1 MAVIF
6 SNFNFSFF
14 DIKEG
19 KYIMKIS
26 YKGIGSDLKNI
37 LFKEFEKNE
46 NTLFVFENSASFFEI
61 KREFLQNEEMQQKLG
76 IFQNFKMMNSYD
88 FYENV
93 FVTDK
98 IVVKEEK
105 QVVLF
110 YNALTEKL
118 KKDMKVNNYYDI
130 IDVAYNYYNLF
141 AELQE
146 YKIDLEKIE
155 LEKWQVETFGTL
167 IEIDNEIKKCV
178 QQKGLILPYMLRNVE
193 NISDNFLKKFS
204 KICFVNKVKITP
216 FEKELIEDI
225 ENRGI
230 SVENILQLSENDF
243 NEEKLKINDSFSIPD
258 KNEFWEKFGTNIE
271 IFEYE
276 NKFSQLLGLVKKLD
290 EIEILNN
297 KTKNEIKEN
306 YDNKKEIKL
315 KNDKYFQ
322 NKKITADTK
331 IIQNMKNIN
340 RKKIEDLKK
349 DENHVNYK
357 IYDLQ
362 DNGEDGKKDYQLLR
376 QEKISFNLEL
386 TMQKTKIYKILELIC
401 NILENVKI
409 IGKKLE
415 NDDFNSEIEKNN
427 NNVKHIQNE
436 DLKLSDNK
444 MEENFENVKFIKN
457 YGQSLKI
464 RMKDLYAAFKSN
476 DFLKIFGLKKSYDFF
491 MEIVGQDYKYISRD
505 EIFRIAE
512 KLNSR
517 IAGTADFEIAGL
529 INFIDEIEMIF
540 EYQTLEEYGNYLEM
554 IFDRS
559 GEIDKDVRD
568 KYFEALSE
576 MVVLEDFS
584 FDNLWKG
591 FFNENGI
598 SASLLKLFLKYLDK
612 KAISL
617 NLEESDEQDSENIS
631 RYSINSFSAISETQK
646 ENLIFLNIQ
655 DTFPKININNYLFTK
670 IQRAKMGLPVSDD
683 EKQIEI
689 FKFYQNILGAKNVY
703 LSYVKNLDENIDSA
717 GVVEEIKLK
726 YGIEAQKNKIDENDE
741 LNFIKKYFLENVE
754 KSWESREI
762 GKFIPTKL
770 KKDLDKIKAE
780 KVSLGYY
787 SFEEMQN
794 FEYGY
799 YLKKMI
805 GNTEIEK
812 IEDKVDNLMFGNI
825 IHGLYERI
833 VMENKKLLE
842 QKKFVI
848 NKEEIK
854 ETLKNILNSLEYKI
868 PKEYLE
874 FYKKVS
880 FEEIVKSVEKILQKL
895 MKTLENEE
903 EIEIY
908 SEERIKLKSEK
919 EIYENIFINGMIDLH
934 IKLKNKEI
942 LYDYKSGILK
952 NKKGEEKKEK
962 VVNAFKQ
969 LDYYSVMLPE
979 KNGQEIERFVVDV
992 WDGDIIG
999 DSREK
1004 DEDFLNEKNI
1014 REVVKKYYETD
1025 YYDIGDAK
1033 DVQNYI
1039 YQTFKDVCRRED
1051 ELNGESE

>member
-1 MAVIF
+1 
-6 SNFNFSFF
+6 
-14 DIKEG
+14 
-19 KYIMKIS
+19 MKIS

-61 KREFLQNEEMQQKLG
+61 KREFSQNEEMQQKLG

-118 KKDMKVNNYYDI
+118 KKDMKVSNYYDI

-167 IEIDNEIKKCV
+167 VEIDNEMKKVV

-193 NISDNFLKKFS
+193 NISDNFLNKFS

-216 FEKELIEDI
+216 FEKDLIGEI

-230 SVENILQLSENDF
+230 NVENILQLSKNDF
-243 NEEKLKINDSFSIPD
+243 NEEKLKIKDSFSLPE
-258 KNEFWEKFGTNIE
+258 KNEFLEKFETNIE
-271 IFEYE
+271 IFQYE
-276 NKFSQLLGLVKKLD
+276 NKFSQVLGIVKKLD
-290 EIEILNN
+290 ESE
-297 KTKNEIKEN
+297 NEE
-306 YDNKKEIKL
+306 
-315 KNDKYFQ
+315 
-322 NKKITADTK
+322 
-331 IIQNMKNIN
+331 
-340 RKKIEDLKK
+340 KIE
-349 DENHVNYK
+349 NRVNYK

-376 QEKISFNLEL
+376 QEKISSNLEL
-386 TMQKTKIYKILELIC
+386 TMKKTKIYKILELIC

-409 IGKKLE
+409 VEKKLE
-415 NDDFNSEIEKNN
+415 DNEKFENIEKKDEKNFG
-427 NNVKHIQNE
+427 H
-436 DLKLSDNK
+436 DLR
-444 MEENFENVKFIKN
+444 
-457 YGQSLKI
+457 I
-464 RMKDLYAAFKSN
+464 RMKDLYSGFKSD
-476 DFLKIFGLKKSYDFF
+476 DFLRIFGLKKSYDFF
-491 MEIVGQDYKYISRD
+491 MEIVEQDYRYISKN
-505 EIFRIAE
+505 EIFRILE
-512 KLNSR
+512 NQNGKFSR
-517 IAGTADFEIAGL
+517 NPKDVEAAGI
-529 INFIDEIEMIF
+529 INFIDEIEKIF
-540 EYQTLEEYGNYLEM
+540 EYQTLGEYENYLEK
-554 IFDRS
+554 IFERS
-559 GEIDKDVRD
+559 GEVDKNVRD

-617 NLEESDEQDSENIS
+617 NLEETDEQDSENIS

-717 GVVEEIKLK
+717 GAVEEIKLK
-726 YGIEAQKNKIDENDE
+726 YAIEAQKNKIDENDE

-754 KSWESREI
+754 KSWESRQI
-762 GKFIPTKL
+762 GKFIPSKL
-770 KKDLDKIKAE
+770 KKDLDRIKAE

-805 GNTEIEK
+805 GNTEVEK

-825 IHGLYERI
+825 IHGLYEKI
-833 VMENKKLLE
+833 VMENKEVLE
-842 QKKFVI
+842 KGKFVI
-848 NKEEIK
+848 NNEEIRK
-854 ETLKNILNSLEYKI
+854 TLKSILNSFEYKI

-880 FEEIVKSVEKILQKL
+880 FEEIVKSVEKILQKV

-992 WDGDIIG
+992 WNGDIIG
-999 DSREK
+999 DTREK
-1004 DEDFLNEKNI
+1004 EEEFLSEKNI

-1025 YYDIGDAK
+1025 CYDIGDVK
-1033 DVQNYI
+1033 DVQNYT

-1051 ELNGESE
+1051 ELNDENK

>member
-1 MAVIF
+1 
-6 SNFNFSFF
+6 
-14 DIKEG
+14 
-19 KYIMKIS
+19 MKIS

-37 LFKEFEKNE
+37 LFEEFEKNE

-61 KREFLQNEEMQQKLG
+61 KREFLQNEEIQQELG
-76 IFQNFKMMNSYD
+76 IFQNFKMMKSYD

-118 KKDMKVNNYYDI
+118 KRDMKVNNYYDI

-167 IEIDNEIKKCV
+167 VEIDNEMKKVV

-216 FEKELIEDI
+216 FEKDLIGEI

-230 SVENILQLSENDF
+230 NVENILQLSKNDF
-243 NEEKLKINDSFSIPD
+243 NEEKLKIKDSFSLPE
-258 KNEFWEKFGTNIE
+258 KNEFFEKFGANIE

-276 NKFSQLLGLVKKLD
+276 NKFSQVLGLVKKLD
-290 EIEILNN
+290 ES
-297 KTKNEIKEN
+297 EN
-306 YDNKKEIKL
+306 DE
-315 KNDKYFQ
+315 
-322 NKKITADTK
+322 
-331 IIQNMKNIN
+331 
-340 RKKIEDLKK
+340 KIE
-349 DENHVNYK
+349 NRVNYK

-376 QEKISFNLEL
+376 QEKISSNLEL
-386 TMQKTKIYKILELIC
+386 TMKKTKIYKILELIC

-409 IGKKLE
+409 VEKKLE
-415 NDDFNSEIEKNN
+415 DNEKFENIEKKDEKNFG
-427 NNVKHIQNE
+427 H
-436 DLKLSDNK
+436 DLR
-444 MEENFENVKFIKN
+444 
-457 YGQSLKI
+457 I
-464 RMKDLYAAFKSN
+464 RMKDLYSGFKSD
-476 DFLKIFGLKKSYDFF
+476 DFLRIFGLKKSYDFF
-491 MEIVGQDYKYISRD
+491 MEIVEQDYRYMSKN
-505 EIFRIAE
+505 EIFRILE
-512 KLNSR
+512 NQNGKFSR
-517 IAGTADFEIAGL
+517 NPKDIEAAGI
-529 INFIDEIEMIF
+529 INFIDEIEKIF
-540 EYQTLEEYGNYLEM
+540 EYQTLGEYENYLEN
-554 IFDRS
+554 IFERS
-559 GEIDKDVRD
+559 GELDKNVRD

-591 FFNENGI
+591 FFNENAI
-598 SASLLKLFLKYLDK
+598 STSLLKLFLKYLDK

-617 NLEESDEQDSENIS
+617 NLEETDEQDSENVS

-726 YGIEAQKNKIDENDE
+726 YAIEAQKNKIDENDE

-754 KSWESREI
+754 KSWESRQI
-762 GKFIPTKL
+762 GKFIPSKL

-780 KVSLGYY
+780 RVSLGYY

-805 GNTEIEK
+805 GNTEVEK

-825 IHGLYERI
+825 IHGLYEKI
-833 VMENKKLLE
+833 VMENKEVLE
-842 QKKFVI
+842 KGKFVI
-848 NKEEIK
+848 NNEEIRK
-854 ETLKNILNSLEYKI
+854 TLKSILNSFEYKI

-880 FEEIVKSVEKILQKL
+880 FEEIVKSVEKILQKV

-919 EIYENIFINGMIDLH
+919 KIYENIFINGMIDLH

-979 KNGQEIERFVVDV
+979 KNVQEIERFVVDV

-999 DSREK
+999 DTREK
-1004 DEDFLNEKNI
+1004 EEEFLSEKNI

-1025 YYDIGDAK
+1025 CYDIGDVK
-1033 DVQNYI
+1033 DVQNYT

-1051 ELNGESE
+1051 ELNDENK

>member
-1 MAVIF
+1 
-6 SNFNFSFF
+6 
-14 DIKEG
+14 
-19 KYIMKIS
+19 MKIS

-46 NTLFVFENSASFFEI
+46 DTLFVFENSASFFEI
-61 KREFLQNEEMQQKLG
+61 KREFLQDEEMQQKLG

-141 AELQE
+141 VELQE

-167 IEIDNEIKKCV
+167 LEIDNKMKKVV

-193 NISDNFLKKFS
+193 NISNNFLNKFS

-216 FEKELIEDI
+216 FEKELIGKI

-230 SVENILQLSENDF
+230 AVENILQLSENDF
-243 NEEKLKINDSFSIPD
+243 NEEKLKIKDSFSLPE
-258 KNEFWEKFGTNIE
+258 KNEFLEKFGTNIQ

-276 NKFSQLLGLVKKLD
+276 NKFSQVLGIVKKLD
-290 EIEILNN
+290 ESE
-297 KTKNEIKEN
+297 NEE
-306 YDNKKEIKL
+306 
-315 KNDKYFQ
+315 
-322 NKKITADTK
+322 
-331 IIQNMKNIN
+331 
-340 RKKIEDLKK
+340 KIE
-349 DENHVNYK
+349 NRVNYK

-376 QEKISFNLEL
+376 QEKISSNLEL
-386 TMQKTKIYKILELIC
+386 TMKKTKIYKILELIC

-409 IGKKLE
+409 VEKKLE
-415 NDDFNSEIEKNN
+415 DNEKFENIEKKDEKNFG
-427 NNVKHIQNE
+427 H
-436 DLKLSDNK
+436 DLR
-444 MEENFENVKFIKN
+444 
-457 YGQSLKI
+457 I
-464 RMKDLYAAFKSN
+464 RMKDLYSGFKSD
-476 DFLKIFGLKKSYDFF
+476 DFLRIFGLKKSYDFF
-491 MEIVGQDYKYISRD
+491 MEIVEQDYRYISKN
-505 EIFRIAE
+505 EIFRILE
-512 KLNSR
+512 NQNGKFSR
-517 IAGTADFEIAGL
+517 NPKDVEAAGI
-529 INFIDEIEMIF
+529 INFIDEIEKIF
-540 EYQTLEEYGNYLEM
+540 EYQTLGEYENYLEK
-554 IFDRS
+554 IFERS
-559 GEIDKDVRD
+559 GELDKNVRD

-617 NLEESDEQDSENIS
+617 NLEETDEQDSENIS

-726 YGIEAQKNKIDENDE
+726 YAIEAQKNKIDENDE

-754 KSWESREI
+754 KSWESRQI
-762 GKFIPTKL
+762 GKFIPSKL
-770 KKDLDKIKAE
+770 KKDLDRIKAE

-805 GNTEIEK
+805 GNTEVEK

-825 IHGLYERI
+825 IHGLYEKI
-833 VMENKKLLE
+833 VMENKEVLE
-842 QKKFVI
+842 KGKFVI
-848 NKEEIK
+848 NNEEIK
-854 ETLKNILNSLEYKI
+854 KTLKSILNSFEYKI

-880 FEEIVKSVEKILQKL
+880 FEEIVKSVEKILTKL

-979 KNGQEIERFVVDV
+979 KNVQEIERFVVDV
-992 WDGDIIG
+992 WNGDIIG
-999 DSREK
+999 DTREK
-1004 DEDFLNEKNI
+1004 EEEFLSEKNI

-1025 YYDIGDAK
+1025 CYDIGDVK
-1033 DVQNYI
+1033 DVQNYT

-1051 ELNGESE
+1051 ELNDENK

>member
-1 MAVIF
+1 
-6 SNFNFSFF
+6 
-14 DIKEG
+14 
-19 KYIMKIS
+19 MKIS

-46 NTLFVFENSASFFEI
+46 DTLFVFENSASFFEI
-61 KREFLQNEEMQQKLG
+61 KREFLQNEEIQQKLG

-155 LEKWQVETFGTL
+155 LEKWQVETFRTL
-167 IEIDNEIKKCV
+167 VEIDNEMKKVV

-193 NISDNFLKKFS
+193 NISDNFLNKFS

-216 FEKELIEDI
+216 FEKELIGEI

-230 SVENILQLSENDF
+230 AVENILQLSENDF
-243 NEEKLKINDSFSIPD
+243 NEEKLKIKDSFSLPE
-258 KNEFWEKFGTNIE
+258 KNEFLEKFGTNIQ

-276 NKFSQLLGLVKKLD
+276 NKFSQVLGIVKKLD
-290 EIEILNN
+290 ESE
-297 KTKNEIKEN
+297 NEE
-306 YDNKKEIKL
+306 
-315 KNDKYFQ
+315 
-322 NKKITADTK
+322 
-331 IIQNMKNIN
+331 
-340 RKKIEDLKK
+340 KIE
-349 DENHVNYK
+349 NRVNYK

-376 QEKISFNLEL
+376 QEKISSNLEL
-386 TMQKTKIYKILELIC
+386 TMKKTKIYKILELIC

-409 IGKKLE
+409 VEKKLE
-415 NDDFNSEIEKNN
+415 DNEKFENIEKKDEKNFG
-427 NNVKHIQNE
+427 H
-436 DLKLSDNK
+436 DLR
-444 MEENFENVKFIKN
+444 
-457 YGQSLKI
+457 I
-464 RMKDLYAAFKSN
+464 RMKDLYSGFKSD
-476 DFLKIFGLKKSYDFF
+476 DFLRIFGLKKSYDFF
-491 MEIVGQDYKYISRD
+491 MEIVEQDYRYISKN
-505 EIFRIAE
+505 EIFRILE
-512 KLNSR
+512 NQNGKFSR
-517 IAGTADFEIAGL
+517 NPKDVEAAGI
-529 INFIDEIEMIF
+529 INFIDEIEKIF
-540 EYQTLEEYGNYLEM
+540 EYQTLGEYENYLEK
-554 IFDRS
+554 IFERS
-559 GEIDKDVRD
+559 GELDKNVRD

-617 NLEESDEQDSENIS
+617 NLEETDEQDSENIS

-717 GVVEEIKLK
+717 GAVEEIKLK
-726 YGIEAQKNKIDENDE
+726 YAIEAQKNKIDENDE

-754 KSWESREI
+754 KSWESRQI
-762 GKFIPTKL
+762 GKFIPSKL
-770 KKDLDKIKAE
+770 KKDLDRIKAE

-805 GNTEIEK
+805 GNTEVEK

-825 IHGLYERI
+825 IHGLYEKI
-833 VMENKKLLE
+833 VMENKEVLE
-842 QKKFVI
+842 KGKFVI
-848 NKEEIK
+848 NNEEIK
-854 ETLKNILNSLEYKI
+854 KTLKSILNSFEYKI

-880 FEEIVKSVEKILQKL
+880 FEEIVKSVEKILTKL

-969 LDYYSVMLPE
+969 LDYYSVMLSE
-979 KNGQEIERFVVDV
+979 KKVQEIERFVVDV
-992 WDGDIIG
+992 WNGDIIG
-999 DSREK
+999 DTREK
-1004 DEDFLNEKNI
+1004 EEEFLSEKNI

-1025 YYDIGDAK
+1025 CYDIGDVK
-1033 DVQNYI
+1033 DVQNYT

-1051 ELNGESE
+1051 ELNDENK

>member
-1 MAVIF
+1 
-6 SNFNFSFF
+6 
-14 DIKEG
+14 
-19 KYIMKIS
+19 MKIS

-105 QVVLF
+105 QVVMF

-118 KKDMKVNNYYDI
+118 KKDMKVSNYYDI

-167 IEIDNEIKKCV
+167 VEIDNEMKKVV

-193 NISDNFLKKFS
+193 NISNNFLNKFS

-216 FEKELIEDI
+216 FEKELIGEI

-230 SVENILQLSENDF
+230 NVENILQLSENDF
-243 NEEKLKINDSFSIPD
+243 NEEKLKIKDSFSLPE
-258 KNEFWEKFGTNIE
+258 KNEFLEKFGTNIE

-276 NKFSQLLGLVKKLD
+276 NKFSQVLGLVKKLD
-290 EIEILNN
+290 ES
-297 KTKNEIKEN
+297 EN
-306 YDNKKEIKL
+306 DE
-315 KNDKYFQ
+315 
-322 NKKITADTK
+322 
-331 IIQNMKNIN
+331 
-340 RKKIEDLKK
+340 KIE
-349 DENHVNYK
+349 NRVNYK

-376 QEKISFNLEL
+376 QEKISSNLEL
-386 TMQKTKIYKILELIC
+386 TMKKTKIYKILELIC

-409 IGKKLE
+409 VEKKLE
-415 NDDFNSEIEKNN
+415 DNEKFENIEKKDEKDFGN
-427 NNVKHIQNE
+427 
-436 DLKLSDNK
+436 DLR
-444 MEENFENVKFIKN
+444 
-457 YGQSLKI
+457 I
-464 RMKDLYAAFKSN
+464 RMKDLYSGFKSD
-476 DFLKIFGLKKSYDFF
+476 DFLRIFGLKKSYDFF
-491 MEIVGQDYKYISRD
+491 MEFVEQDYRYMSKN
-505 EIFRIAE
+505 EIFRILE
-512 KLNSR
+512 NQNGKFSR
-517 IAGTADFEIAGL
+517 NLKDVEAAGI
-529 INFIDEIEMIF
+529 INFIDEIEKIF
-540 EYQTLEEYGNYLEM
+540 EYQTLGEYENYLEK
-554 IFDRS
+554 IFERS
-559 GEIDKDVRD
+559 GEMDKNVRD

-617 NLEESDEQDSENIS
+617 NLEETDEQDSENIS

-726 YGIEAQKNKIDENDE
+726 YTIEAQKNKIDENDE

-762 GKFIPTKL
+762 GKFIPSKL

-805 GNTEIEK
+805 GNTEVEK

-825 IHGLYERI
+825 IHGLYEKI
-833 VMENKKLLE
+833 VMENKEMLE
-842 QKKFVI
+842 KGKFVI
-848 NKEEIK
+848 NNEEIRK
-854 ETLKNILNSLEYKI
+854 TLKSILNSFEYKI

-880 FEEIVKSVEKILQKL
+880 FEEIVKSVEKILTKL

-962 VVNAFKQ
+962 IVNAFKQ

-979 KNGQEIERFVVDV
+979 KNVQEIERFVVDV

-999 DSREK
+999 DTREK
-1004 DEDFLNEKNI
+1004 EEEFLSEKNI

-1025 YYDIGDAK
+1025 YYDIGDVR
-1033 DVQNYI
+1033 DVQNYT

-1051 ELNGESE
+1051 ELNDENK

>member
-1 MAVIF
+1 
-6 SNFNFSFF
+6 
-14 DIKEG
+14 
-19 KYIMKIS
+19 MKIS

-105 QVVLF
+105 QVVMF
-110 YNALTEKL
+110 YNALTENL
-118 KKDMKVNNYYDI
+118 KKDMKVSNYYDI

-167 IEIDNEIKKCV
+167 VEIDNEMKKVV

-193 NISDNFLKKFS
+193 NISDNFLNKFS

-216 FEKELIEDI
+216 FEKELIGEI

-230 SVENILQLSENDF
+230 NVENILQLSKNDF
-243 NEEKLKINDSFSIPD
+243 NEEKLKIKDSFSLPE
-258 KNEFWEKFGTNIE
+258 KNEFFEKFATNIE

-276 NKFSQLLGLVKKLD
+276 NKFSQVLGLVKKLD
-290 EIEILNN
+290 ESENDEKI
-297 KTKNEIKEN
+297 KN
-306 YDNKKEIKL
+306 
-315 KNDKYFQ
+315 
-322 NKKITADTK
+322 
-331 IIQNMKNIN
+331 
-340 RKKIEDLKK
+340 R
-349 DENHVNYK
+349 VNYK

-362 DNGEDGKKDYQLLR
+362 ENGEDGKKDYQLLR
-376 QEKISFNLEL
+376 QEKISSNLEL
-386 TMQKTKIYKILELIC
+386 TMKKTKIYKILELIC

-409 IGKKLE
+409 VEKKLE
-415 NDDFNSEIEKNN
+415 DNEKFENIEKKDEKNFG
-427 NNVKHIQNE
+427 H
-436 DLKLSDNK
+436 DLR
-444 MEENFENVKFIKN
+444 
-457 YGQSLKI
+457 I
-464 RMKDLYAAFKSN
+464 RMKDLYSGFKSD
-476 DFLKIFGLKKSYDFF
+476 DFLRIFGLKKSYDFF
-491 MEIVGQDYKYISRD
+491 MEFVEQDYRYMSKN
-505 EIFRIAE
+505 EIFRILE
-512 KLNSR
+512 NQNGKFSR
-517 IAGTADFEIAGL
+517 NLKDVEAAGI
-529 INFIDEIEMIF
+529 INFIDEIEKIF
-540 EYQTLEEYGNYLEM
+540 EYQTLGEYENYLEK
-554 IFDRS
+554 IFERS
-559 GEIDKDVRD
+559 GELDKNVRD

-617 NLEESDEQDSENIS
+617 NLEETDEQDSENVS

-670 IQRAKMGLPVSDD
+670 IQRAKMELPVSDD

-726 YGIEAQKNKIDENDE
+726 YAIEAQKNKIDENDE

-762 GKFIPTKL
+762 GKFIPSKL

-805 GNTEIEK
+805 GNTEVEK

-825 IHGLYERI
+825 IHGLYEKI
-833 VMENKKLLE
+833 VMENKDVLE
-842 QKKFVI
+842 KGKFVI
-848 NKEEIK
+848 NNEEIRK
-854 ETLKNILNSLEYKI
+854 TLKSILNSFEYKI

-880 FEEIVKSVEKILQKL
+880 FEEIVKSVEKILTKL

-903 EIEIY
+903 KIEIY

-962 VVNAFKQ
+962 IVNAFKQ

-979 KNGQEIERFVVDV
+979 KNVQEIERFVVDV
-992 WDGDIIG
+992 WNGDIIG
-999 DSREK
+999 DTREK
-1004 DEDFLNEKNI
+1004 EEEFLSEKNI

-1025 YYDIGDAK
+1025 YYDIGDVR
-1033 DVQNYI
+1033 DVQNYT

-1051 ELNGESE
+1051 ELNEGNK

>member
-1 MAVIF
+1 
-6 SNFNFSFF
+6 
-14 DIKEG
+14 
-19 KYIMKIS
+19 MKIS

-46 NTLFVFENSASFFEI
+46 DTLFVFENSASFFEI
-61 KREFLQNEEMQQKLG
+61 KREFLQNEEIQQKLG

-155 LEKWQVETFGTL
+155 LEKWQVETFRTL
-167 IEIDNEIKKCV
+167 VEIDNEMKKVV

-193 NISDNFLKKFS
+193 NISDNFLNKFS

-216 FEKELIEDI
+216 FEKELIGEI

-230 SVENILQLSENDF
+230 AVENILQLSENDF
-243 NEEKLKINDSFSIPD
+243 NEEKLKIKDSFSLPE
-258 KNEFWEKFGTNIE
+258 KNEFLEKFGTNIQ

-276 NKFSQLLGLVKKLD
+276 NKFSQVLGIVKKLD
-290 EIEILNN
+290 ESE
-297 KTKNEIKEN
+297 NEE
-306 YDNKKEIKL
+306 
-315 KNDKYFQ
+315 
-322 NKKITADTK
+322 
-331 IIQNMKNIN
+331 
-340 RKKIEDLKK
+340 KIE
-349 DENHVNYK
+349 NRVNYK

-376 QEKISFNLEL
+376 QEKISSNLEL
-386 TMQKTKIYKILELIC
+386 TMKKTKIYKILELIC

-409 IGKKLE
+409 VEKKLE
-415 NDDFNSEIEKNN
+415 DNEKFENIEK
-427 NNVKHIQNE
+427 KDE
-436 DLKLSDNK
+436 K
-444 MEENFENVKFIKN
+444 NFGHN
-457 YGQSLKI
+457 LRI
-464 RMKDLYAAFKSN
+464 RMKDLYSGFKSD
-476 DFLKIFGLKKSYDFF
+476 DFLRIFGLKKSYDFF
-491 MEIVGQDYKYISRD
+491 MEIVEQDYRYMSKN
-505 EIFRIAE
+505 EIFRILE
-512 KLNSR
+512 NQNGKFSR
-517 IAGTADFEIAGL
+517 NPKDIEAAGI
-529 INFIDEIEMIF
+529 INFIDEIEKIF
-540 EYQTLEEYGNYLEM
+540 EYETLGEYENYLEK
-554 IFDRS
+554 IFERS
-559 GEIDKDVRD
+559 GELDKNVRD

-617 NLEESDEQDSENIS
+617 NLEETDEQDSENIS

-717 GVVEEIKLK
+717 GAVEEIKLK
-726 YGIEAQKNKIDENDE
+726 YAIEAQKNKIDENDE

-762 GKFIPTKL
+762 GKFIPSKL
-770 KKDLDKIKAE
+770 KKDLDRIKAE

-805 GNTEIEK
+805 GNTEVEK

-825 IHGLYERI
+825 IHGLYEKI
-833 VMENKKLLE
+833 VMENKEVLE
-842 QKKFVI
+842 KGKFVI
-848 NKEEIK
+848 NNEEIRK
-854 ETLKNILNSLEYKI
+854 TLKSILNSFEYKI

-880 FEEIVKSVEKILQKL
+880 FEEIVKSVEKILTKL

-979 KNGQEIERFVVDV
+979 KNVQEIERFVVDV
-992 WDGDIIG
+992 WNGDIIG
-999 DSREK
+999 DTREK
-1004 DEDFLNEKNI
+1004 EEEFLSEKNI

-1025 YYDIGDAK
+1025 CYDIGDVK
-1033 DVQNYI
+1033 DVQNYT

-1051 ELNGESE
+1051 ELNDENK

>member
-1 MAVIF
+1 
-6 SNFNFSFF
+6 
-14 DIKEG
+14 
-19 KYIMKIS
+19 MKIS

-37 LFKEFEKNE
+37 LFEEFEKNE

-61 KREFLQNEEMQQKLG
+61 KREFLQNEEIQQELG
-76 IFQNFKMMNSYD
+76 IFQNFKMMKSYD

-118 KKDMKVNNYYDI
+118 KRDMKVNNYYDI

-167 IEIDNEIKKCV
+167 VEIDNEMKKVV

-216 FEKELIEDI
+216 FEKDLIGEI

-230 SVENILQLSENDF
+230 NVENILQLSKNDF
-243 NEEKLKINDSFSIPD
+243 NEEKLKIKDSFSLPE
-258 KNEFWEKFGTNIE
+258 KNEFFEKFGANIE

-276 NKFSQLLGLVKKLD
+276 NKFSQVLGLVKKLD
-290 EIEILNN
+290 ES
-297 KTKNEIKEN
+297 EN
-306 YDNKKEIKL
+306 DE
-315 KNDKYFQ
+315 
-322 NKKITADTK
+322 
-331 IIQNMKNIN
+331 
-340 RKKIEDLKK
+340 KIE
-349 DENHVNYK
+349 NRVNYK

-376 QEKISFNLEL
+376 QEKISSNLEL
-386 TMQKTKIYKILELIC
+386 TMKKTKIYKILELIC
-401 NILENVKI
+401 NILENIKI
-409 IGKKLE
+409 VEKKLE
-415 NDDFNSEIEKNN
+415 NNEKFENIEKKDEKNFG
-427 NNVKHIQNE
+427 H
-436 DLKLSDNK
+436 DLR
-444 MEENFENVKFIKN
+444 
-457 YGQSLKI
+457 I
-464 RMKDLYAAFKSN
+464 RMKDLYSGFKSD
-476 DFLKIFGLKKSYDFF
+476 DFLRIFGLKKSYDFF
-491 MEIVGQDYKYISRD
+491 MEIVEQDYRYMSKN
-505 EIFRIAE
+505 EIFRILE
-512 KLNSR
+512 NQNGKFSR
-517 IAGTADFEIAGL
+517 NPKDVEAAGI
-529 INFIDEIEMIF
+529 INFIDEIEKIF
-540 EYQTLEEYGNYLEM
+540 EYQTLGEYENYLEK
-554 IFDRS
+554 IFERS
-559 GEIDKDVRD
+559 GELDKNVRD

-591 FFNENGI
+591 FFNENAI
-598 SASLLKLFLKYLDK
+598 STSLLKLFLKYLDK

-617 NLEESDEQDSENIS
+617 NLEETDEQDSENVS

-726 YGIEAQKNKIDENDE
+726 YAIEAQKNKIDENDE

-754 KSWESREI
+754 KSWESRQI
-762 GKFIPTKL
+762 GKFIPSKL

-780 KVSLGYY
+780 RVSLGYY

-805 GNTEIEK
+805 GNTEVEK

-825 IHGLYERI
+825 IHGLYEKI
-833 VMENKKLLE
+833 VMENKEVLE
-842 QKKFVI
+842 KGKFVI
-848 NKEEIK
+848 NNEEIRK
-854 ETLKNILNSLEYKI
+854 TLKSILNSFEYKI

-880 FEEIVKSVEKILQKL
+880 FEEIVKSVEKILQKV

-919 EIYENIFINGMIDLH
+919 KIYENIFINGMIDLH

-952 NKKGEEKKEK
+952 NKKGDEKKEK

-979 KNGQEIERFVVDV
+979 KNVQEIERFVVDV
-992 WDGDIIG
+992 WNGDIIG
-999 DSREK
+999 DTREK
-1004 DEDFLNEKNI
+1004 EEEFLSEKNI

-1025 YYDIGDAK
+1025 CYDIGDVK
-1033 DVQNYI
+1033 DVQNYT

-1051 ELNGESE
+1051 ELNDENK

>member
-1 MAVIF
+1 
-6 SNFNFSFF
+6 
-14 DIKEG
+14 
-19 KYIMKIS
+19 MKIS

-46 NTLFVFENSASFFEI
+46 NTLFVFENMASFFEI

-110 YNALTEKL
+110 YNALSEKL

-141 AELQE
+141 AELHE

-167 IEIDNEIKKCV
+167 VEIDNEMKKVV

-193 NISDNFLKKFS
+193 NISDNFLNKFS

-216 FEKELIEDI
+216 FEKELIGEI

-230 SVENILQLSENDF
+230 NVENILQLSKNDF
-243 NEEKLKINDSFSIPD
+243 NEEKLKIKDSFSLPE
-258 KNEFWEKFGTNIE
+258 KNEFFEKFATNIE

-276 NKFSQLLGLVKKLD
+276 NKFSQVLGLVKKLD
-290 EIEILNN
+290 ES
-297 KTKNEIKEN
+297 EN
-306 YDNKKEIKL
+306 DE
-315 KNDKYFQ
+315 
-322 NKKITADTK
+322 
-331 IIQNMKNIN
+331 
-340 RKKIEDLKK
+340 KIE
-349 DENHVNYK
+349 NRVNYK

-376 QEKISFNLEL
+376 QEKISSNLEL
-386 TMQKTKIYKILELIC
+386 TMKKTKIYKILELIC

-409 IGKKLE
+409 VEKKLE
-415 NDDFNSEIEKNN
+415 NNEKFENIEKKDEKNFGN
-427 NNVKHIQNE
+427 
-436 DLKLSDNK
+436 DLR
-444 MEENFENVKFIKN
+444 
-457 YGQSLKI
+457 I
-464 RMKDLYAAFKSN
+464 RMKDLYSGFKSD
-476 DFLKIFGLKKSYDFF
+476 DFLRIFGLKKSYDFF
-491 MEIVGQDYKYISRD
+491 MEFVEQDYRYMSKN
-505 EIFRIAE
+505 EIFRILE
-512 KLNSR
+512 NQNGKFSR
-517 IAGTADFEIAGL
+517 NPKDVEATGI
-529 INFIDEIEMIF
+529 INFIDEIEKIF
-540 EYQTLEEYGNYLEM
+540 EYQTLGEYENYLEK
-554 IFDRS
+554 IFERS
-559 GEIDKDVRD
+559 GEMDKNVRD

-617 NLEESDEQDSENIS
+617 NLEETDEQDSENVS

-689 FKFYQNILGAKNVY
+689 FKFYQNILGSKNVY

-726 YGIEAQKNKIDENDE
+726 YAIEAQKNKIDENDE

-762 GKFIPTKL
+762 GKFIPSKL

-805 GNTEIEK
+805 GNTEVEK

-825 IHGLYERI
+825 IHGLYEKI
-833 VMENKKLLE
+833 VMENKEMLE
-842 QKKFVI
+842 KGKFVI
-848 NKEEIK
+848 NNEEIRK
-854 ETLKNILNSLEYKI
+854 TLKSILNLFEYKI

-880 FEEIVKSVEKILQKL
+880 FEEIVKSVEKILTKL

-962 VVNAFKQ
+962 IVNAFKQ

-979 KNGQEIERFVVDV
+979 KNVQEIERFVVDV
-992 WDGDIIG
+992 WNGDIIG
-999 DSREK
+999 DTREK
-1004 DEDFLNEKNI
+1004 EEEFLSEKNI

-1025 YYDIGDAK
+1025 YYDIGDVR
-1033 DVQNYI
+1033 DVQNYT

-1051 ELNGESE
+1051 ELNDENK

>member
-1 MAVIF
+1 
-6 SNFNFSFF
+6 
-14 DIKEG
+14 
-19 KYIMKIS
+19 MKIS

-46 NTLFVFENSASFFEI
+46 DTLFVFENSASFFEI
-61 KREFLQNEEMQQKLG
+61 KREFLQNEEIQQKLG

-155 LEKWQVETFGTL
+155 LEKWQVETFRTL
-167 IEIDNEIKKCV
+167 VEIDNEMKKVV

-193 NISDNFLKKFS
+193 NISNNFLNKFS

-216 FEKELIEDI
+216 FEKELIGKI

-230 SVENILQLSENDF
+230 NVENILQLSENDF
-243 NEEKLKINDSFSIPD
+243 NEEKLKIKDNFSLPE
-258 KNEFWEKFGTNIE
+258 KNEFLEKFGTNIK
-271 IFEYE
+271 IFQYE
-276 NKFSQLLGLVKKLD
+276 NKFSQVLGIVKKLD
-290 EIEILNN
+290 ESE
-297 KTKNEIKEN
+297 NEE
-306 YDNKKEIKL
+306 
-315 KNDKYFQ
+315 
-322 NKKITADTK
+322 
-331 IIQNMKNIN
+331 
-340 RKKIEDLKK
+340 KIE
-349 DENHVNYK
+349 NRVNYK

-376 QEKISFNLEL
+376 QEKISSNLEL
-386 TMQKTKIYKILELIC
+386 TLKKTKIYKILELIC

-409 IGKKLE
+409 VEKKLE
-415 NDDFNSEIEKNN
+415 NNEKFENIEKKDEKNFG
-427 NNVKHIQNE
+427 H
-436 DLKLSDNK
+436 DLR
-444 MEENFENVKFIKN
+444 
-457 YGQSLKI
+457 I
-464 RMKDLYAAFKSN
+464 RMKDLYSGFKSD
-476 DFLKIFGLKKSYDFF
+476 DFLRIFGLKKSYDFF
-491 MEIVGQDYKYISRD
+491 IEIVEQDYRYMSKN
-505 EIFRIAE
+505 EIFRILENQNGKFYRNPKDVEA
-512 KLNSR
+512 
-517 IAGTADFEIAGL
+517 AGI
-529 INFIDEIEMIF
+529 INFIDEIEKIF
-540 EYQTLEEYGNYLEM
+540 EYQTLGEYENYLEK
-554 IFDRS
+554 IFERS
-559 GEIDKDVRD
+559 GEVDKNVRD

-617 NLEESDEQDSENIS
+617 NLEETDEQDSENIS

-717 GVVEEIKLK
+717 GAVEEIKLK
-726 YGIEAQKNKIDENDE
+726 YAIEAQKNKIDENDE

-754 KSWESREI
+754 KSWESRQI
-762 GKFIPTKL
+762 GKFIPSKL
-770 KKDLDKIKAE
+770 KKDLDRIKAE

-805 GNTEIEK
+805 GNTEVEK

-825 IHGLYERI
+825 IHGLYEKI
-833 VMENKKLLE
+833 VMENKEVLE
-842 QKKFVI
+842 KGKFVI
-848 NKEEIK
+848 NNEEIRK
-854 ETLKNILNSLEYKI
+854 TLKSILNSFEYKI

-880 FEEIVKSVEKILQKL
+880 FEEIVKSVEKILTKL
-895 MKTLENEE
+895 IKTLENEE

-908 SEERIKLKSEK
+908 SEERIKLRSEK

-979 KNGQEIERFVVDV
+979 KNVQEIERFVVDV
-992 WDGDIIG
+992 WNGDIIG
-999 DSREK
+999 DTREK
-1004 DEDFLNEKNI
+1004 EEEFLSEKNI
-1014 REVVKKYYETD
+1014 REVVKKYYETNC
-1025 YYDIGDAK
+1025 YDIGDVK
-1033 DVQNYI
+1033 DVQNYT

-1051 ELNGESE
+1051 ELNDENK

>member
-1 MAVIF
+1 MI
-6 SNFNFSFF
+6 NE
-14 DIKEG
+14 IKFKNKKNLQFKER
-19 KYIMKIS
+19 KNIMKIS

-46 NTLFVFENSASFFEI
+46 DTLFVFENSASFFEI
-61 KREFLQNEEMQQKLG
+61 KREFLQNEEIQQKLG

-167 IEIDNEIKKCV
+167 VEIDNEMKKVV

-193 NISDNFLKKFS
+193 NISNNFLNKFS

-216 FEKELIEDI
+216 FEKELIGKI

-230 SVENILQLSENDF
+230 AVENILQLSENDF
-243 NEEKLKINDSFSIPD
+243 NEEKLKIKDSFSLPE
-258 KNEFWEKFGTNIE
+258 KNEFLEKFGTNIQ

-276 NKFSQLLGLVKKLD
+276 NKFSQVLGIVKKLD
-290 EIEILNN
+290 ESE
-297 KTKNEIKEN
+297 NEE
-306 YDNKKEIKL
+306 
-315 KNDKYFQ
+315 
-322 NKKITADTK
+322 
-331 IIQNMKNIN
+331 
-340 RKKIEDLKK
+340 KIE
-349 DENHVNYK
+349 NRVNYK

-376 QEKISFNLEL
+376 QEKISSNLEL
-386 TMQKTKIYKILELIC
+386 TMKKTKIYKILELIC

-409 IGKKLE
+409 VEKKLE
-415 NDDFNSEIEKNN
+415 DNEKFENIEKKDEKNFG
-427 NNVKHIQNE
+427 H
-436 DLKLSDNK
+436 DLR
-444 MEENFENVKFIKN
+444 
-457 YGQSLKI
+457 I
-464 RMKDLYAAFKSN
+464 RMKDLYSGFKSD
-476 DFLKIFGLKKSYDFF
+476 DFLRIFGLKKSYDFF
-491 MEIVGQDYKYISRD
+491 MEIVEQDYRYISKN
-505 EIFRIAE
+505 EIFRILE
-512 KLNSR
+512 NQNGKFSR
-517 IAGTADFEIAGL
+517 NPKDVEAAGI
-529 INFIDEIEMIF
+529 INFIDEIEKIF
-540 EYQTLEEYGNYLEM
+540 EYQTLGEYENYLEK
-554 IFDRS
+554 IFERS
-559 GEIDKDVRD
+559 GELDKNVRD

-617 NLEESDEQDSENIS
+617 NLEETDEQDSENIS

-726 YGIEAQKNKIDENDE
+726 YAIEAQKNKIDENDE

-754 KSWESREI
+754 KSWESRQI
-762 GKFIPTKL
+762 GKFIPSKL
-770 KKDLDKIKAE
+770 KKDLDRIKAE

-805 GNTEIEK
+805 GNTEVEK

-825 IHGLYERI
+825 IHGLYEKI
-833 VMENKKLLE
+833 VMENKEVLE
-842 QKKFVI
+842 KGKFVI
-848 NKEEIK
+848 NNEEIRK
-854 ETLKNILNSLEYKI
+854 TLKSILNSFEYKI

-880 FEEIVKSVEKILQKL
+880 FEEIVKSVEKILTKL

-962 VVNAFKQ
+962 IVNAFKQ

-979 KNGQEIERFVVDV
+979 KNVQEIERFVVDV

-999 DSREK
+999 DTREK
-1004 DEDFLNEKNI
+1004 EEEFLSEKNI

-1025 YYDIGDAK
+1025 YYDVGDVK
-1033 DVQNYI
+1033 DVQNYT

-1051 ELNGESE
+1051 ELNDENK

>member
-1 MAVIF
+1 
-6 SNFNFSFF
+6 
-14 DIKEG
+14 
-19 KYIMKIS
+19 MKIS

-37 LFKEFEKNE
+37 LFEEFEKNE
-46 NTLFVFENSASFFEI
+46 KTLFVFENSASFFEI
-61 KREFLQNEEMQQKLG
+61 KREFLQNEEIQQKLG

-118 KKDMKVNNYYDI
+118 KKDMKVNSYYDI

-167 IEIDNEIKKCV
+167 IEIDNEMKKVV

-230 SVENILQLSENDF
+230 SIENILQLSENDF

-258 KNEFWEKFGTNIE
+258 KNEFWENFGTNIE

-290 EIEILNN
+290 EIENVNN
-297 KTKNEIKEN
+297 ETKNEIKEN
-306 YDNKKEIKL
+306 
-315 KNDKYFQ
+315 
-322 NKKITADTK
+322 
-331 IIQNMKNIN
+331 
-340 RKKIEDLKK
+340 K

-376 QEKISFNLEL
+376 QEKISSNLEL

-415 NDDFNSEIEKNN
+415 NDDFDSEIEKNN
-427 NNVKHIQNE
+427 NVEHIQNE
-436 DLKLSDNK
+436 DLKLSDSK
-444 MEENFENVKFIKN
+444 MEENFENVKFMKN

-464 RMKDLYAAFKSN
+464 RMKDLYAAFKSD

-517 IAGTADFEIAGL
+517 IAGTADSEIAEL

-559 GEIDKDVRD
+559 EEIDKDVRD

-617 NLEESDEQDSENIS
+617 NLEESDEQNSENVS
-631 RYSINSFSAISETQK
+631 RHSINSFSTISETRK

-726 YGIEAQKNKIDENDE
+726 YGIETQKNKIDENDE
-741 LNFIKKYFLENVE
+741 LNFIKKYFLENVG

-762 GKFIPTKL
+762 GKFIPSKL
-770 KKDLDKIKAE
+770 KKDLGKIKAE

-805 GNTEIEK
+805 GNTEVEK

-825 IHGLYERI
+825 IHGLYEKI
-833 VMENKKLLE
+833 VMENKELLE
-842 QKKFVI
+842 QGKFVI
-848 NKEEIK
+848 NNEEIRK
-854 ETLKNILNSLEYKI
+854 TLKSILNSFEYKI

-992 WDGDIIG
+992 WDGNIIG
-999 DSREK
+999 DTREK
-1004 DEDFLNEKNI
+1004 DEDFLNEEDI

-1025 YYDIGDAK
+1025 YYDIGDVR
-1033 DVQNYI
+1033 DVQNYT
-1039 YQTFKDVCRRED
+1039 YQIFKDVCRRED
-1051 ELNGESE
+1051 ELNGENK

>member
-1 MAVIF
+1 MEILTVIF
-6 SNFNFSFF
+6 FRNFLKKCYNSKKF
-14 DIKEG
+14 IKNLQFKE
-19 KYIMKIS
+19 KDVMKIS

-37 LFKEFEKNE
+37 LFEEFRKNE
-46 NTLFVFENSASFFEI
+46 NTLFVFENSASFFEM
-61 KREFLQNEEMQQKLG
+61 KREFLQNEEIQQDLG
-76 IFQNFKMMNSYD
+76 IFQNFRLINSYD

-110 YNALTEKL
+110 YNSLDEKL
-118 KKDMKVNNYYDI
+118 KKRLEVSSYYDI
-130 IDVAYNYYNLF
+130 IDIAYNYYNLF

-146 YKIDLEKIE
+146 YKIDLENIE
-155 LEKWQVETFGTL
+155 LENWQKNLFETLKMVDEKVKET
-167 IEIDNEIKKCV
+167 C
-178 QQKGLILPYMLRNVE
+178 QMKGLILPYMLRNVE
-193 NISDNFLKKFS
+193 NVSDNFLRKHK

-216 FEKELIEDI
+216 FEKELIKNI
-225 ENRGI
+225 ENRKI
-230 SVENILQLSENDF
+230 VVENILQLNKNDF
-243 NEEKLKINDSFSIPD
+243 NEEKLKIKDSFLIPD
-258 KNEFWEKFGTNIE
+258 KNEFLKKFGTNIE

-276 NKFSQLLGLVKKLD
+276 NKFLQLLGFVEKLD
-290 EIEILNN
+290 EIENL
-297 KTKNEIKEN
+297 KKNE
-306 YDNKKEIKL
+306 
-315 KNDKYFQ
+315 
-322 NKKITADTK
+322 
-331 IIQNMKNIN
+331 N
-340 RKKIEDLKK
+340 R
-349 DENHVNYK
+349 VNYK

-376 QEKISFNLEL
+376 QEKISSNLEL

-409 IGKKLE
+409 VGKKLE
-415 NDDFNSEIEKNN
+415 NDDFDSEIEKNN
-427 NNVKHIQNE
+427 NNVEHIQNE
-436 DLKLSDNK
+436 DLKLSDSE

-464 RMKDLYAAFKSN
+464 KMKDLYAAFKSN
-476 DFLKIFGLKKSYDFF
+476 DFLKIFGLKKSYNFF

-505 EIFRIAE
+505 EIFKIAE

-517 IAGTADFEIAGL
+517 IAGTADSEIVEL
-529 INFIDEIEMIF
+529 INFINEIEMIF
-540 EYQTLEEYGNYLEM
+540 DYQTLEEYGNYLEM
-554 IFDRS
+554 IFERS
-559 GEIDKDVRD
+559 GELDKDVRD

-617 NLEESDEQDSENIS
+617 NLEESDEQNSENVS
-631 RYSINSFSAISETQK
+631 RHSINSFSAISETRK
-646 ENLIFLNIQ
+646 ENLIFLNVQ
-655 DTFPKININNYLFTK
+655 DTFPKINVNNYLFTK

-689 FKFYQNILGAKNVY
+689 FRFYQNILGAKNVY

-1025 YYDIGDAK
+1025 YYDIGDVR
-1033 DVQNYI
+1033 DVQNYT

-1051 ELNGESE
+1051 ELNGENK

>member
-1 MAVIF
+1 
-6 SNFNFSFF
+6 
-14 DIKEG
+14 
-19 KYIMKIS
+19 MKIT

-110 YNALTEKL
+110 YNALTEKM
-118 KKDMKVNNYYDI
+118 KKDMKVSNYYDI

-155 LEKWQVETFGTL
+155 LEKWQVETFRTL
-167 IEIDNEIKKCV
+167 VEIDNEMKKVV
-178 QQKGLILPYMLRNVE
+178 QRKGLILPYMLRNVE
-193 NISDNFLKKFS
+193 NISDNFLNKFS

-216 FEKELIEDI
+216 FEKELIGKI
-225 ENRGI
+225 ETRGI
-230 SVENILQLSENDF
+230 NVENILQLSENDF
-243 NEEKLKINDSFSIPD
+243 NEEKLKIKDNFSLPE
-258 KNEFWEKFGTNIE
+258 KNEFLEKFGTNIQ

-276 NKFSQLLGLVKKLD
+276 NKFSQVLGIVKKLD
-290 EIEILNN
+290 ESE
-297 KTKNEIKEN
+297 NEE
-306 YDNKKEIKL
+306 
-315 KNDKYFQ
+315 
-322 NKKITADTK
+322 
-331 IIQNMKNIN
+331 
-340 RKKIEDLKK
+340 KIE
-349 DENHVNYK
+349 NRVNYK

-376 QEKISFNLEL
+376 QEKISSNLEL
-386 TMQKTKIYKILELIC
+386 TMKKTKIYKILELIC

-409 IGKKLE
+409 VEKKLE
-415 NDDFNSEIEKNN
+415 NNEKFENIEKKDEKNFG
-427 NNVKHIQNE
+427 H
-436 DLKLSDNK
+436 DLR
-444 MEENFENVKFIKN
+444 
-457 YGQSLKI
+457 I
-464 RMKDLYAAFKSN
+464 RMKDLYSGFKSD
-476 DFLKIFGLKKSYDFF
+476 DFLRIFGLKKSYDFF
-491 MEIVGQDYKYISRD
+491 MEIVEQDYRYMSKN
-505 EIFRIAE
+505 EIFRILE
-512 KLNSR
+512 NQNGKFSR
-517 IAGTADFEIAGL
+517 NPKDVETAGIID
-529 INFIDEIEMIF
+529 FIDEIEKIF
-540 EYQTLEEYGNYLEM
+540 EYQTLGEYENYLEK
-554 IFDRS
+554 IFERS
-559 GEIDKDVRD
+559 GELDKNVRD

-617 NLEESDEQDSENIS
+617 NLEETDEQDSENIS

-726 YGIEAQKNKIDENDE
+726 YAIEAQKNKIDENDE

-754 KSWESREI
+754 KSWESRQI
-762 GKFIPTKL
+762 GKFIPSKL
-770 KKDLDKIKAE
+770 KKDLDRIKAE

-805 GNTEIEK
+805 GNTEVEK

-825 IHGLYERI
+825 IHGLYEKI
-833 VMENKKLLE
+833 VMENKEVLE
-842 QKKFVI
+842 KGKFVI
-848 NKEEIK
+848 NNEEIK
-854 ETLKNILNSLEYKI
+854 KTLKSILNSFEYKI

-880 FEEIVKSVEKILQKL
+880 FEEIVKSVEKILTKL

-979 KNGQEIERFVVDV
+979 KNVQEIERFVVDV
-992 WDGDIIG
+992 WNGDIIG
-999 DSREK
+999 DVREK
-1004 DEDFLNEKNI
+1004 EEEFLSEKNI

-1025 YYDIGDAK
+1025 YYDIGDVK
-1033 DVQNYI
+1033 DVQNYT

-1051 ELNGESE
+1051 ELNDENK

>member
-1 MAVIF
+1 
-6 SNFNFSFF
+6 
-14 DIKEG
+14 
-19 KYIMKIS
+19 MKIS

-46 NTLFVFENSASFFEI
+46 DTLFVFENSASFFEI
-61 KREFLQNEEMQQKLG
+61 KREFLQDEEMQQKLG

-155 LEKWQVETFGTL
+155 LEKWQVETFRTL
-167 IEIDNEIKKCV
+167 VEIDNEMKKVV
-178 QQKGLILPYMLRNVE
+178 QRKGLILPYMLRNVE

-216 FEKELIEDI
+216 FEKELIGEI

-230 SVENILQLSENDF
+230 AVENILQLSENDF
-243 NEEKLKINDSFSIPD
+243 NEEKLKIKDSFSLPE
-258 KNEFWEKFGTNIE
+258 KNEFLEKFGTNIK
-271 IFEYE
+271 IFQYE
-276 NKFSQLLGLVKKLD
+276 NKFSQVLGIVKKLD
-290 EIEILNN
+290 ESE
-297 KTKNEIKEN
+297 NEE
-306 YDNKKEIKL
+306 
-315 KNDKYFQ
+315 
-322 NKKITADTK
+322 
-331 IIQNMKNIN
+331 
-340 RKKIEDLKK
+340 KIE
-349 DENHVNYK
+349 NRVNYK

-376 QEKISFNLEL
+376 QEKISSNLEL
-386 TMQKTKIYKILELIC
+386 TMKKTKIYKILELIC

-409 IGKKLE
+409 VEKKLE
-415 NDDFNSEIEKNN
+415 NNEKFENIEKKDEKNFG
-427 NNVKHIQNE
+427 H
-436 DLKLSDNK
+436 DLR
-444 MEENFENVKFIKN
+444 
-457 YGQSLKI
+457 I
-464 RMKDLYAAFKSN
+464 RMKDLYSGFKSD
-476 DFLKIFGLKKSYDFF
+476 DFLRIFGLKKSYDFF
-491 MEIVGQDYKYISRD
+491 IEIVEQDYRYMSKN
-505 EIFRIAE
+505 EIFRILENQNGKFYRNPKDVEA
-512 KLNSR
+512 
-517 IAGTADFEIAGL
+517 AGI
-529 INFIDEIEMIF
+529 INFIDEIEKIF
-540 EYQTLEEYGNYLEM
+540 EYQTLGEYENYLEK
-554 IFDRS
+554 IFERS
-559 GEIDKDVRD
+559 GEVDKNVRD

-617 NLEESDEQDSENIS
+617 NLEETDEQDSENIS

-717 GVVEEIKLK
+717 GAVEEIKLK
-726 YGIEAQKNKIDENDE
+726 YAIEAQKNKIDENDE

-754 KSWESREI
+754 KSWESRQI
-762 GKFIPTKL
+762 GKFIPSKL
-770 KKDLDKIKAE
+770 KKDLDRIKAE

-805 GNTEIEK
+805 GNTEVEK

-825 IHGLYERI
+825 IHGLYEKI
-833 VMENKKLLE
+833 VMENKEVLE
-842 QKKFVI
+842 KGKFVI
-848 NKEEIK
+848 NNEEIRK
-854 ETLKNILNSLEYKI
+854 TLKSILNSFEYKI

-880 FEEIVKSVEKILQKL
+880 FEEIVKSVEKILQKV

-992 WDGDIIG
+992 WNGDIIG
-999 DSREK
+999 DTREK
-1004 DEDFLNEKNI
+1004 EEEFLSEKNI

-1025 YYDIGDAK
+1025 CYDIGDVK
-1033 DVQNYI
+1033 DVQNYT

-1051 ELNGESE
+1051 ELNDENK

>member
-1 MAVIF
+1 MI
-6 SNFNFSFF
+6 NE
-14 DIKEG
+14 IKFKNKKNLQFKER
-19 KYIMKIS
+19 KNIMKIS

-46 NTLFVFENSASFFEI
+46 DTLFVFENSASFFEI

-76 IFQNFKMMNSYD
+76 IFQNFKIMNSYD

-110 YNALTEKL
+110 YNALTKKL

-155 LEKWQVETFGTL
+155 LEKWQVETFRTL
-167 IEIDNEIKKCV
+167 VEIDNEMKKVV
-178 QQKGLILPYMLRNVE
+178 QQKGLILPYMFRNVE

-216 FEKELIEDI
+216 FEKELIGKI
-225 ENRGI
+225 ENREI
-230 SVENILQLSENDF
+230 AVENILQLSENDF
-243 NEEKLKINDSFSIPD
+243 NEEKLKIKDNFSLPK
-258 KNEFWEKFGTNIE
+258 KNEFFEKFGTNIQ

-276 NKFSQLLGLVKKLD
+276 NKFSQVLGIVKKLD
-290 EIEILNN
+290 ESE
-297 KTKNEIKEN
+297 NEE
-306 YDNKKEIKL
+306 
-315 KNDKYFQ
+315 
-322 NKKITADTK
+322 
-331 IIQNMKNIN
+331 
-340 RKKIEDLKK
+340 KIE
-349 DENHVNYK
+349 NRVNYK

-376 QEKISFNLEL
+376 QEKISSNLEL
-386 TMQKTKIYKILELIC
+386 TTKKTKIYKILELIC

-409 IGKKLE
+409 VEKKLE
-415 NDDFNSEIEKNN
+415 DNEKFENIEKKDEKNFG
-427 NNVKHIQNE
+427 H
-436 DLKLSDNK
+436 DLR
-444 MEENFENVKFIKN
+444 
-457 YGQSLKI
+457 I
-464 RMKDLYAAFKSN
+464 RMKDLYSGFKSD
-476 DFLKIFGLKKSYDFF
+476 DFLRIFGLKKSYDFF
-491 MEIVGQDYKYISRD
+491 MEIVEQDYRYISKN
-505 EIFRIAE
+505 EIFRILE
-512 KLNSR
+512 NQNGKFFKKPNDVE
-517 IAGTADFEIAGL
+517 AGGI
-529 INFIDEIEMIF
+529 INFIDEIEKIF
-540 EYQTLEEYGNYLEM
+540 EYQTLREYGSYLEK
-554 IFDRS
+554 IFERS
-559 GEIDKDVRD
+559 GELDKDVRD

-617 NLEESDEQDSENIS
+617 NLEESDEQNSENVS
-631 RYSINSFSAISETQK
+631 RHSINSFSAISETRK

-726 YGIEAQKNKIDENDE
+726 YAIEAQKNKINENDE

-754 KSWESREI
+754 KSWESRQI
-762 GKFIPTKL
+762 GKFIPSKL
-770 KKDLDKIKAE
+770 KKDLDRIKAE

-805 GNTEIEK
+805 GNTEVEK

-825 IHGLYERI
+825 IHGLYEKI
-833 VMENKKLLE
+833 VMENKELLE
-842 QKKFVI
+842 QGKFII
-848 NKEEIK
+848 NNEEIRK
-854 ETLKNILNSLEYKI
+854 TLKSILNLFEYKI

-992 WDGDIIG
+992 WNGDIIG
-999 DSREK
+999 DTREK
-1004 DEDFLNEKNI
+1004 EEEFLSEKNI

-1025 YYDIGDAK
+1025 CYDIGDVK
-1033 DVQNYI
+1033 DVQNYT

-1051 ELNGESE
+1051 ELNDENK

>member
-1 MAVIF
+1 
-6 SNFNFSFF
+6 
-14 DIKEG
+14 
-19 KYIMKIS
+19 MKIS

-167 IEIDNEIKKCV
+167 LEIDNKMKKVV

-193 NISDNFLKKFS
+193 NISNNFLNKFS

-216 FEKELIEDI
+216 FEKELIGKI

-230 SVENILQLSENDF
+230 NVENILQLSENDF
-243 NEEKLKINDSFSIPD
+243 NEEKLKIKDNFSLPE
-258 KNEFWEKFGTNIE
+258 KNEFLEKFGTNIQ

-276 NKFSQLLGLVKKLD
+276 NKFSQVLGIVKKLD
-290 EIEILNN
+290 ESE
-297 KTKNEIKEN
+297 NEE
-306 YDNKKEIKL
+306 
-315 KNDKYFQ
+315 
-322 NKKITADTK
+322 
-331 IIQNMKNIN
+331 
-340 RKKIEDLKK
+340 KIE
-349 DENHVNYK
+349 NRVNYK

-376 QEKISFNLEL
+376 QEKISSNLEL
-386 TMQKTKIYKILELIC
+386 TMKKTKIYKILELIC

-409 IGKKLE
+409 VEKKLE
-415 NDDFNSEIEKNN
+415 DNEKFENIEKKDEKNFG
-427 NNVKHIQNE
+427 H
-436 DLKLSDNK
+436 DLR
-444 MEENFENVKFIKN
+444 
-457 YGQSLKI
+457 I
-464 RMKDLYAAFKSN
+464 RMKDLYSGFKSD
-476 DFLKIFGLKKSYDFF
+476 DFLRIFGLKKSYDFF
-491 MEIVGQDYKYISRD
+491 MEIVEQDYRYISKN
-505 EIFRIAE
+505 EIFRILE
-512 KLNSR
+512 NQNGKFSR
-517 IAGTADFEIAGL
+517 NPKDVETAGI
-529 INFIDEIEMIF
+529 INFIDEIEKIF
-540 EYQTLEEYGNYLEM
+540 EYQTLGEYENYLEK
-554 IFDRS
+554 IFERS
-559 GEIDKDVRD
+559 GELDKNVRD

-617 NLEESDEQDSENIS
+617 NLEETDEQDSENIS
-631 RYSINSFSAISETQK
+631 RYSINSFSAISETRK

-726 YGIEAQKNKIDENDE
+726 YAIEAQKNKIDENDE

-754 KSWESREI
+754 KSWESRQI
-762 GKFIPTKL
+762 GKFIPSKL
-770 KKDLDKIKAE
+770 KKDLDRIKAE

-805 GNTEIEK
+805 GNTEVEK

-825 IHGLYERI
+825 IHGLYEKI
-833 VMENKKLLE
+833 VMENKEVLE
-842 QKKFVI
+842 KGKFVI
-848 NKEEIK
+848 NNEEIRK
-854 ETLKNILNSLEYKI
+854 TLKSILNSFEYKI

-880 FEEIVKSVEKILQKL
+880 FEEIVKSVEKILTKL

-979 KNGQEIERFVVDV
+979 KNVQEIERFVVDV
-992 WDGDIIG
+992 WNGDIIG
-999 DSREK
+999 DTREK
-1004 DEDFLNEKNI
+1004 EEEFLSEKNI

-1025 YYDIGDAK
+1025 YYDIGDVK
-1033 DVQNYI
+1033 DVQNYT

-1051 ELNGESE
+1051 ELNDENK

>member
-1 MAVIF
+1 
-6 SNFNFSFF
+6 
-14 DIKEG
+14 
-19 KYIMKIS
+19 MKIT

-37 LFKEFEKNE
+37 LFEEFEKNE

-61 KREFLQNEEMQQKLG
+61 KREFLQNEEIQQKLG

-118 KKDMKVNNYYDI
+118 KRDMKVNNYYDI

-155 LEKWQVETFGTL
+155 LEKWQAETFGTL
-167 IEIDNEIKKCV
+167 VEINNEMKKVV

-193 NISDNFLKKFS
+193 NISNNFLNKFS

-216 FEKELIEDI
+216 FEKDLIGEI

-230 SVENILQLSENDF
+230 NVENILQLSKNDF
-243 NEEKLKINDSFSIPD
+243 NEEKLKIKDNFSLPE
-258 KNEFWEKFGTNIE
+258 KNEFLEKFGTNIQ

-276 NKFSQLLGLVKKLD
+276 NKFSQVLGLVKKLD
-290 EIEILNN
+290 ESE
-297 KTKNEIKEN
+297 NEE
-306 YDNKKEIKL
+306 
-315 KNDKYFQ
+315 
-322 NKKITADTK
+322 
-331 IIQNMKNIN
+331 
-340 RKKIEDLKK
+340 KIE
-349 DENHVNYK
+349 NRVNYK

-376 QEKISFNLEL
+376 QEKISSNLEL
-386 TMQKTKIYKILELIC
+386 TMKKTKIYKILELIC

-409 IGKKLE
+409 VEKKLE
-415 NDDFNSEIEKNN
+415 NNEKFENIEKKDEKNFG
-427 NNVKHIQNE
+427 H
-436 DLKLSDNK
+436 DLR
-444 MEENFENVKFIKN
+444 
-457 YGQSLKI
+457 I
-464 RMKDLYAAFKSN
+464 RMKDLYSGFKSD
-476 DFLKIFGLKKSYDFF
+476 DFLRIFGLKKSYDFF
-491 MEIVGQDYKYISRD
+491 MEIVEQDYRYISKN
-505 EIFRIAE
+505 EIFRILE
-512 KLNSR
+512 NQNGKFSR
-517 IAGTADFEIAGL
+517 NPKDVEAAGI
-529 INFIDEIEMIF
+529 INFIDEIEKIF
-540 EYQTLEEYGNYLEM
+540 EYQTLGEYENYLEK
-554 IFDRS
+554 IFERS
-559 GEIDKDVRD
+559 GELDKNVRD

-617 NLEESDEQDSENIS
+617 NLEETDEQDSENIS
-631 RYSINSFSAISETQK
+631 RYSINSFSAISETRK

-689 FKFYQNILGAKNVY
+689 FKFYQNILGTKNVY

-726 YGIEAQKNKIDENDE
+726 YSIEAQKNKIDENDE

-754 KSWESREI
+754 KSWESRQI
-762 GKFIPTKL
+762 GKFIPSKL
-770 KKDLDKIKAE
+770 KKDLDRIKAE

-805 GNTEIEK
+805 GNTEVEK

-825 IHGLYERI
+825 IHGLYEKI
-833 VMENKKLLE
+833 VMENKEVLE
-842 QKKFVI
+842 KGKFFI
-848 NKEEIK
+848 NNEEIK
-854 ETLKNILNSLEYKI
+854 KTLKSILNSFEYKI

-880 FEEIVKSVEKILQKL
+880 FEEIVKSVEKILTKL

-969 LDYYSVMLPE
+969 LDYYSVMLYE
-979 KNGQEIERFVVDV
+979 KKVQEIERFVVDV
-992 WDGDIIG
+992 WNGDIIG
-999 DSREK
+999 DTREK
-1004 DEDFLNEKNI
+1004 EEEFLSEKNI

-1025 YYDIGDAK
+1025 CYDIGDVK
-1033 DVQNYI
+1033 DVQNYT

-1051 ELNGESE
+1051 ELNDENK

>member
-1 MAVIF
+1 
-6 SNFNFSFF
+6 
-14 DIKEG
+14 
-19 KYIMKIS
+19 MKIS

-46 NTLFVFENSASFFEI
+46 NTLFVFENLASFFEI
-61 KREFLQNEEMQQKLG
+61 KREFLQNEEMQHKLG

-167 IEIDNEIKKCV
+167 VEIDNEMKKVV

-193 NISDNFLKKFS
+193 NISDNFLNKFS

-216 FEKELIEDI
+216 FEKELIGEI

-230 SVENILQLSENDF
+230 DVENILQLSENDF
-243 NEEKLKINDSFSIPD
+243 NEEKLKIKDSFSLPE
-258 KNEFWEKFGTNIE
+258 KNEFLEKFGTNIE

-276 NKFSQLLGLVKKLD
+276 NKFSQVLGLVKKLD
-290 EIEILNN
+290 ESE
-297 KTKNEIKEN
+297 NEE
-306 YDNKKEIKL
+306 
-315 KNDKYFQ
+315 
-322 NKKITADTK
+322 
-331 IIQNMKNIN
+331 
-340 RKKIEDLKK
+340 KIE
-349 DENHVNYK
+349 NRVNYK

-376 QEKISFNLEL
+376 QEKISSNLEL
-386 TMQKTKIYKILELIC
+386 TMKKKKNYKILELIF
-401 NILENVKI
+401 NILENLKI
-409 IGKKLE
+409 VEKKLE
-415 NDDFNSEIEKNN
+415 NNEKFENIEKKDEKNFG
-427 NNVKHIQNE
+427 H
-436 DLKLSDNK
+436 DLR
-444 MEENFENVKFIKN
+444 
-457 YGQSLKI
+457 I
-464 RMKDLYAAFKSN
+464 RMKDLYSGFKSD
-476 DFLKIFGLKKSYDFF
+476 DFLRIFGLKKSYDFF
-491 MEIVGQDYKYISRD
+491 MEIVEQDYRYMSKN
-505 EIFRIAE
+505 EIFRILGNQNGKFSINQKDIEA
-512 KLNSR
+512 
-517 IAGTADFEIAGL
+517 AGI
-529 INFIDEIEMIF
+529 INFIDEIEKIF
-540 EYQTLEEYGNYLEM
+540 EYQTLGEYENYLEK
-554 IFDRS
+554 IFERS
-559 GEIDKDVRD
+559 GELDKNVRD

-617 NLEESDEQDSENIS
+617 NLEETDEQDSENVS
-631 RYSINSFSAISETQK
+631 RHSINSFSAISETQK

-717 GVVEEIKLK
+717 GVIEEIKLK
-726 YGIEAQKNKIDENDE
+726 YAIEAQKNKIDENDE

-754 KSWESREI
+754 KSWESRQI
-762 GKFIPTKL
+762 GKFIPSKL
-770 KKDLDKIKAE
+770 KKDLDRIKAE

-805 GNTEIEK
+805 GNTEVEK

-825 IHGLYERI
+825 IHGLYEKI
-833 VMENKKLLE
+833 VMENKELLE
-842 QKKFVI
+842 QGKFII
-848 NKEEIK
+848 NNEEIRK
-854 ETLKNILNSLEYKI
+854 ILKSILNSFEYKI

-880 FEEIVKSVEKILQKL
+880 FEEIVKSVEKILTKL

-962 VVNAFKQ
+962 VINAFKQ

-979 KNGQEIERFVVDV
+979 KKVQEIERFVVDV
-992 WDGDIIG
+992 WDGDIIV
-999 DSREK
+999 DKREK
-1004 DEDFLNEKNI
+1004 EEEFLSEKDI
-1014 REVVKKYYETD
+1014 LEVVKKYYETD
-1025 YYDIGDAK
+1025 CYDIGDVK
-1033 DVQNYI
+1033 DEQNYT
-1039 YQTFKDVCRRED
+1039 YQIFKDVCRRED
-1051 ELNGESE
+1051 ELNDENK

>member
-1 MAVIF
+1 
-6 SNFNFSFF
+6 
-14 DIKEG
+14 
-19 KYIMKIS
+19 MKIS

-61 KREFLQNEEMQQKLG
+61 KREFLQNEEIQQKLG

-105 QVVLF
+105 QVVMF

-155 LEKWQVETFGTL
+155 LEKWQVETFRTL
-167 IEIDNEIKKCV
+167 VEIDNEMKKVV

-193 NISDNFLKKFS
+193 NISDNFLNKFS

-216 FEKELIEDI
+216 FEKELIGEI

-230 SVENILQLSENDF
+230 NVENILQLSENDF
-243 NEEKLKINDSFSIPD
+243 NEEKLKIKDSFSLPE
-258 KNEFWEKFGTNIE
+258 KNEFLEKFGTNIE

-276 NKFSQLLGLVKKLD
+276 NKFSQVLGLVKKLD
-290 EIEILNN
+290 ES
-297 KTKNEIKEN
+297 EN
-306 YDNKKEIKL
+306 DE
-315 KNDKYFQ
+315 
-322 NKKITADTK
+322 
-331 IIQNMKNIN
+331 
-340 RKKIEDLKK
+340 KIE
-349 DENHVNYK
+349 NRVNYK

-376 QEKISFNLEL
+376 QEKISSNLEL
-386 TMQKTKIYKILELIC
+386 TMKKTKIYKILELIC

-409 IGKKLE
+409 VEKKLE
-415 NDDFNSEIEKNN
+415 DNEKFENIEKKDEKDFGN
-427 NNVKHIQNE
+427 
-436 DLKLSDNK
+436 DLR
-444 MEENFENVKFIKN
+444 
-457 YGQSLKI
+457 I
-464 RMKDLYAAFKSN
+464 RMKDLYSGFKSD
-476 DFLKIFGLKKSYDFF
+476 DFLRIFGLKKSYDFF
-491 MEIVGQDYKYISRD
+491 MEFVEQDYRYMSKN
-505 EIFRIAE
+505 EIFRILE
-512 KLNSR
+512 NQNGKFSR
-517 IAGTADFEIAGL
+517 KPKDVEAAGI
-529 INFIDEIEMIF
+529 INFIDEIEKIF
-540 EYQTLEEYGNYLEM
+540 EYQTLGEYENYLEK
-554 IFDRS
+554 IFERS
-559 GEIDKDVRD
+559 GEMDKNVRD

-617 NLEESDEQDSENIS
+617 NLEETDEQDSENVS

-726 YGIEAQKNKIDENDE
+726 YAIEAQKNKIDENDE

-762 GKFIPTKL
+762 GKFIPSKL

-805 GNTEIEK
+805 GNTEVEK

-825 IHGLYERI
+825 IHGLYEKI
-833 VMENKKLLE
+833 VMENKEVLE
-842 QKKFVI
+842 KGKFII
-848 NKEEIK
+848 NNEEIRK
-854 ETLKNILNSLEYKI
+854 TLKSILNSFEYKI

-880 FEEIVKSVEKILQKL
+880 FEEIVKSVEKILTKL

-962 VVNAFKQ
+962 IVNAFKQ

-979 KNGQEIERFVVDV
+979 KNVQEIERFVVDV
-992 WDGDIIG
+992 WNGDIIE
-999 DSREK
+999 DTRER
-1004 DEDFLNEKNI
+1004 EEEFLSEKNI
-1014 REVVKKYYETD
+1014 RDVVKKYYETD
-1025 YYDIGDAK
+1025 YYDIGDVR
-1033 DVQNYI
+1033 DMQNYT

-1051 ELNGESE
+1051 ELNDENK

>member
-1 MAVIF
+1 
-6 SNFNFSFF
+6 
-14 DIKEG
+14 
-19 KYIMKIS
+19 MKIS
-26 YKGIGSDLKNI
+26 YKEIGSDLKNI

-110 YNALTEKL
+110 YNALSEKL
-118 KKDMKVNNYYDI
+118 KKDMKVSNYYDI

-167 IEIDNEIKKCV
+167 VEIDNEMKKVV

-216 FEKELIEDI
+216 FEKDLIGEI

-230 SVENILQLSENDF
+230 NVENILQLSENDF
-243 NEEKLKINDSFSIPD
+243 NEEKLKIKDSFSLPE
-258 KNEFWEKFGTNIE
+258 KNEFLEKFGTNIE

-276 NKFSQLLGLVKKLD
+276 NKFSQVLGLVKKLD
-290 EIEILNN
+290 ES
-297 KTKNEIKEN
+297 EN
-306 YDNKKEIKL
+306 DE
-315 KNDKYFQ
+315 
-322 NKKITADTK
+322 
-331 IIQNMKNIN
+331 
-340 RKKIEDLKK
+340 KIE
-349 DENHVNYK
+349 NRVNYK

-376 QEKISFNLEL
+376 QEKISSNLEL
-386 TMQKTKIYKILELIC
+386 TMKKTKIYKILELIC

-409 IGKKLE
+409 VEKKLE
-415 NDDFNSEIEKNN
+415 DNEKFENIEKKDEKDFGN
-427 NNVKHIQNE
+427 
-436 DLKLSDNK
+436 DLR
-444 MEENFENVKFIKN
+444 
-457 YGQSLKI
+457 I
-464 RMKDLYAAFKSN
+464 RMKDLYSGFKSD
-476 DFLKIFGLKKSYDFF
+476 DFLRIFGLKKSYDFF
-491 MEIVGQDYKYISRD
+491 MEFVEQDYRYMSKN
-505 EIFRIAE
+505 EIFRILE
-512 KLNSR
+512 NQNGKFSR
-517 IAGTADFEIAGL
+517 NLKDVEAAGI
-529 INFIDEIEMIF
+529 INFIDEIEKIF
-540 EYQTLEEYGNYLEM
+540 EYQTLGEYENYLEK
-554 IFDRS
+554 IFERS
-559 GEIDKDVRD
+559 GEMDKNVRD

-617 NLEESDEQDSENIS
+617 NLEETDEQDSENVS

-655 DTFPKININNYLFTK
+655 DIFPKININNYLFTK

-689 FKFYQNILGAKNVY
+689 FKFYQNILGSKNIY

-726 YGIEAQKNKIDENDE
+726 YAIEAQKNKIDENDE

-762 GKFIPTKL
+762 GKFIPSKL
-770 KKDLDKIKAE
+770 KKDLNKIKAE

-805 GNTEIEK
+805 GNTEVEK

-825 IHGLYERI
+825 IHGLYEKI
-833 VMENKKLLE
+833 VMENKEVLE
-842 QKKFVI
+842 KGEFVI
-848 NKEEIK
+848 NNEEIRK
-854 ETLKNILNSLEYKI
+854 TLKSILNSFEYKI

-880 FEEIVKSVEKILQKL
+880 FEEIVKSVEKILTKL

-969 LDYYSVMLPE
+969 LDYYSVMLPK
-979 KNGQEIERFVVDV
+979 KNVQEIERFVVDV
-992 WDGDIIG
+992 WNGDIIG
-999 DSREK
+999 DTREK
-1004 DEDFLNEKNI
+1004 EEEFLSEKNI

-1025 YYDIGDAK
+1025 YYDVGDVK
-1033 DVQNYI
+1033 DVQNYT

-1051 ELNGESE
+1051 ELNDENK

>member
-1 MAVIF
+1 
-6 SNFNFSFF
+6 
-14 DIKEG
+14 
-19 KYIMKIS
+19 MKIS

-61 KREFLQNEEMQQKLG
+61 KREFLQNEEIQQKLG

-155 LEKWQVETFGTL
+155 LEKWQVETFRTL
-167 IEIDNEIKKCV
+167 VEIDNEMKKVV

-193 NISDNFLKKFS
+193 NISNNFLNKFS

-216 FEKELIEDI
+216 FEKELIGEI
-225 ENRGI
+225 ENGGI
-230 SVENILQLSENDF
+230 AVENILQLSENDF
-243 NEEKLKINDSFSIPD
+243 NEEKLKIKDSFSLPE
-258 KNEFWEKFGTNIE
+258 KNEFLEKFGTNIQ

-276 NKFSQLLGLVKKLD
+276 NKFSQVLGIVKKLD
-290 EIEILNN
+290 ESE
-297 KTKNEIKEN
+297 NEE
-306 YDNKKEIKL
+306 
-315 KNDKYFQ
+315 
-322 NKKITADTK
+322 
-331 IIQNMKNIN
+331 
-340 RKKIEDLKK
+340 KIE
-349 DENHVNYK
+349 NRINYK

-376 QEKISFNLEL
+376 QEKISSNLEL
-386 TMQKTKIYKILELIC
+386 TMKKTKIYKILELIC

-409 IGKKLE
+409 VEKKLE
-415 NDDFNSEIEKNN
+415 DNEKFENIEKKDEKNFG
-427 NNVKHIQNE
+427 H
-436 DLKLSDNK
+436 DLR
-444 MEENFENVKFIKN
+444 
-457 YGQSLKI
+457 I
-464 RMKDLYAAFKSN
+464 RMKDLYSGFKSD
-476 DFLKIFGLKKSYDFF
+476 DFLRIFGLKKSYDFF
-491 MEIVGQDYKYISRD
+491 MEIVEQDYRYISKN
-505 EIFRIAE
+505 EIFRILENQNA
-512 KLNSR
+512 KFSR
-517 IAGTADFEIAGL
+517 NQKDIEAAGI
-529 INFIDEIEMIF
+529 INFIDEIEKIF
-540 EYQTLEEYGNYLEM
+540 EYQTLGEYENYLEK
-554 IFDRS
+554 IFERS
-559 GEIDKDVRD
+559 GELDKNVRD

-617 NLEESDEQDSENIS
+617 NLEETDEQDSENIS

-689 FKFYQNILGAKNVY
+689 FKFYQNILGTKNVY

-726 YGIEAQKNKIDENDE
+726 YAIEAQKNKIDENDE

-754 KSWESREI
+754 KSWESRQI
-762 GKFIPTKL
+762 GKFIPSKL
-770 KKDLDKIKAE
+770 KKDLDRIKAE

-805 GNTEIEK
+805 GNTEVEK

-825 IHGLYERI
+825 IHGLYEKI
-833 VMENKKLLE
+833 VMENKEVLE
-842 QKKFVI
+842 KGKFVI
-848 NKEEIK
+848 NNEEIK
-854 ETLKNILNSLEYKI
+854 KTLKSILNSFEYKI

-880 FEEIVKSVEKILQKL
+880 FEEIVKSVEKILTKL

-979 KNGQEIERFVVDV
+979 KNVQEIERFVVDV
-992 WDGDIIG
+992 WNGDIIG
-999 DSREK
+999 DTREK
-1004 DEDFLNEKNI
+1004 EEEFLSEKNI

-1025 YYDIGDAK
+1025 CYDIGDVK
-1033 DVQNYI
+1033 DVQNYT

-1051 ELNGESE
+1051 ELNDENK

>member
-1 MAVIF
+1 
-6 SNFNFSFF
+6 
-14 DIKEG
+14 
-19 KYIMKIS
+19 MKIS

-37 LFKEFEKNE
+37 LFEEFEKNE

-61 KREFLQNEEMQQKLG
+61 KREFLQNEEIQQELG
-76 IFQNFKMMNSYD
+76 IFQNFKMMKSYD

-118 KKDMKVNNYYDI
+118 KRDMKVNNYYDI

-167 IEIDNEIKKCV
+167 VEIDNEMKKVV

-216 FEKELIEDI
+216 FEKDLIGEI

-230 SVENILQLSENDF
+230 NVENILQLSKNDF
-243 NEEKLKINDSFSIPD
+243 NEEKLKIKDSFSLPE
-258 KNEFWEKFGTNIE
+258 KNEFFEKFGANIE

-276 NKFSQLLGLVKKLD
+276 NKFSQVLGLVKKLD
-290 EIEILNN
+290 ES
-297 KTKNEIKEN
+297 EN
-306 YDNKKEIKL
+306 DE
-315 KNDKYFQ
+315 
-322 NKKITADTK
+322 
-331 IIQNMKNIN
+331 
-340 RKKIEDLKK
+340 KIE
-349 DENHVNYK
+349 NRVNYK

-376 QEKISFNLEL
+376 QEKISSNLEL
-386 TMQKTKIYKILELIC
+386 TMKKTKIYKILELIC
-401 NILENVKI
+401 NILENIKI
-409 IGKKLE
+409 VEKKLE
-415 NDDFNSEIEKNN
+415 NNEKFENIEKKDEKNFG
-427 NNVKHIQNE
+427 H
-436 DLKLSDNK
+436 DLR
-444 MEENFENVKFIKN
+444 
-457 YGQSLKI
+457 I
-464 RMKDLYAAFKSN
+464 RMKDLYSGFKSD
-476 DFLKIFGLKKSYDFF
+476 DFLRIFGLKKSYDFF
-491 MEIVGQDYKYISRD
+491 MEIVEQDYRYISKN
-505 EIFRIAE
+505 EIFRILE
-512 KLNSR
+512 NQNGKFSR
-517 IAGTADFEIAGL
+517 NPKDVEAAGI
-529 INFIDEIEMIF
+529 INFIDEIEKIF
-540 EYQTLEEYGNYLEM
+540 EYQMLGEYENYLEN
-554 IFDRS
+554 IFERS
-559 GEIDKDVRD
+559 GELDKNVRD

-617 NLEESDEQDSENIS
+617 NLEETDEQDSENIS

-726 YGIEAQKNKIDENDE
+726 YAIEAQKNKIDENDE

-754 KSWESREI
+754 KSWESRQI
-762 GKFIPTKL
+762 GKFIPSKL

-780 KVSLGYY
+780 RVSLGYY

-805 GNTEIEK
+805 GNTEVEK

-825 IHGLYERI
+825 IHGLYEKI
-833 VMENKKLLE
+833 VMENKEVLE
-842 QKKFVI
+842 KGKFVI
-848 NKEEIK
+848 NNEEIRK
-854 ETLKNILNSLEYKI
+854 TLKSILNSFEYKI

-880 FEEIVKSVEKILQKL
+880 FEEIVKSVEKILQKV

-919 EIYENIFINGMIDLH
+919 KIYENIFINGMIDLH

-952 NKKGEEKKEK
+952 NKKGDEKKEK

-979 KNGQEIERFVVDV
+979 KNVQEIERFVVDV
-992 WDGDIIG
+992 WNGDIIG
-999 DSREK
+999 DTREK
-1004 DEDFLNEKNI
+1004 EEEFLSEKNI

-1025 YYDIGDAK
+1025 CYDIGDVK
-1033 DVQNYI
+1033 DVQNYT

-1051 ELNGESE
+1051 ELNDENK

>member
-1 MAVIF
+1 MI
-6 SNFNFSFF
+6 NE
-14 DIKEG
+14 IKFKNKKNLQFKER
-19 KYIMKIS
+19 KNIMKIS

-46 NTLFVFENSASFFEI
+46 DTLFVFENSASFFEI
-61 KREFLQNEEMQQKLG
+61 KREFLQNEKIQQKLG

-118 KKDMKVNNYYDI
+118 KKDMEVNNYYDI

-167 IEIDNEIKKCV
+167 VEIDNEMKKVV

-193 NISDNFLKKFS
+193 NISDNFLNKFS

-216 FEKELIEDI
+216 FEKELIGEI

-230 SVENILQLSENDF
+230 AVENILQLSENDF
-243 NEEKLKINDSFSIPD
+243 NEEKLKIKDNFSLPE
-258 KNEFWEKFGTNIE
+258 KNEFLEKFGTNIQ

-276 NKFSQLLGLVKKLD
+276 NKFSQVLGIVKKLD
-290 EIEILNN
+290 ESE
-297 KTKNEIKEN
+297 NEE
-306 YDNKKEIKL
+306 
-315 KNDKYFQ
+315 
-322 NKKITADTK
+322 
-331 IIQNMKNIN
+331 
-340 RKKIEDLKK
+340 KIE
-349 DENHVNYK
+349 NRVNYK

-376 QEKISFNLEL
+376 QEKISSNLEL
-386 TMQKTKIYKILELIC
+386 TMKKTKIYKILELIC

-409 IGKKLE
+409 VEKKLE
-415 NDDFNSEIEKNN
+415 DNEKFENIEKKDEKNFG
-427 NNVKHIQNE
+427 H
-436 DLKLSDNK
+436 DLR
-444 MEENFENVKFIKN
+444 
-457 YGQSLKI
+457 I
-464 RMKDLYAAFKSN
+464 RMKDLYSGFKSD
-476 DFLKIFGLKKSYDFF
+476 DFLRIFGLKKSYDFF
-491 MEIVGQDYKYISRD
+491 MEIVEQDYRYMSKN
-505 EIFRIAE
+505 EIFRILENQNGKFFRNPKDVEATG
-512 KLNSR
+512 
-517 IAGTADFEIAGL
+517 I
-529 INFIDEIEMIF
+529 INFIDEIEKIF
-540 EYQTLEEYGNYLEM
+540 EYQTLGEYENYLEK
-554 IFDRS
+554 IFERS
-559 GEIDKDVRD
+559 GEVDKNVRD

-591 FFNENGI
+591 FFYENGI

-617 NLEESDEQDSENIS
+617 NLEETDEQDSENVS

-726 YGIEAQKNKIDENDE
+726 YAIEAQKNKIDENDE

-754 KSWESREI
+754 KSWESRQI
-762 GKFIPTKL
+762 GKFIPSKL
-770 KKDLDKIKAE
+770 KKDLDRIKAE

-787 SFEEMQN
+787 SFEEMQ
-794 FEYGY
+794 
-799 YLKKMI
+799 
-805 GNTEIEK
+805 
-812 IEDKVDNLMFGNI
+812 
-825 IHGLYERI
+825 
-833 VMENKKLLE
+833 
-842 QKKFVI
+842 
-848 NKEEIK
+848 
-854 ETLKNILNSLEYKI
+854 
-868 PKEYLE
+868 
-874 FYKKVS
+874 
-880 FEEIVKSVEKILQKL
+880 
-895 MKTLENEE
+895 
-903 EIEIY
+903 
-908 SEERIKLKSEK
+908 
-919 EIYENIFINGMIDLH
+919 IF
-934 IKLKNKEI
+934 
-942 LYDYKSGILK
+942 
-952 NKKGEEKKEK
+952 
-962 VVNAFKQ
+962 
-969 LDYYSVMLPE
+969 E
-979 KNGQEIERFVVDV
+979 KND
-992 WDGDIIG
+992 W
-999 DSREK
+999 
-1004 DEDFLNEKNI
+1004 
-1014 REVVKKYYETD
+1014 KY
-1025 YYDIGDAK
+1025 G
-1033 DVQNYI
+1033 
-1039 YQTFKDVCRRED
+1039 
-1051 ELNGESE
+1051 S

>member
-1 MAVIF
+1 
-6 SNFNFSFF
+6 
-14 DIKEG
+14 
-19 KYIMKIS
+19 MKIS

-46 NTLFVFENSASFFEI
+46 DTLFVFENSASFFEI
-61 KREFLQNEEMQQKLG
+61 KREFLQNEEIQQKLG

-167 IEIDNEIKKCV
+167 LEIDNEMKKVV

-193 NISDNFLKKFS
+193 NISNNFLNKFS

-216 FEKELIEDI
+216 FEKELIGKI

-230 SVENILQLSENDF
+230 AVENILQLSENDF
-243 NEEKLKINDSFSIPD
+243 NEEKLKIKDSFSLPE
-258 KNEFWEKFGTNIE
+258 KNEFLEKFGTNIQ

-276 NKFSQLLGLVKKLD
+276 NKFSQVLGIVKKLD
-290 EIEILNN
+290 ESE
-297 KTKNEIKEN
+297 NEE
-306 YDNKKEIKL
+306 
-315 KNDKYFQ
+315 
-322 NKKITADTK
+322 
-331 IIQNMKNIN
+331 
-340 RKKIEDLKK
+340 KIE
-349 DENHVNYK
+349 NRVNYK

-376 QEKISFNLEL
+376 QEKISSNLEL
-386 TMQKTKIYKILELIC
+386 TMKKTKIYKILELIC

-409 IGKKLE
+409 VEKKLE
-415 NDDFNSEIEKNN
+415 DNEKFENIEKKDEKNFG
-427 NNVKHIQNE
+427 H
-436 DLKLSDNK
+436 DLR
-444 MEENFENVKFIKN
+444 
-457 YGQSLKI
+457 I
-464 RMKDLYAAFKSN
+464 RMKDLYSGFKSD
-476 DFLKIFGLKKSYDFF
+476 DFLRIFGLKKSYDFF
-491 MEIVGQDYKYISRD
+491 MEIVEQDYRYMSKN
-505 EIFRIAE
+505 EIFRILE
-512 KLNSR
+512 NQNGKFSR
-517 IAGTADFEIAGL
+517 NPKDIEAAGI
-529 INFIDEIEMIF
+529 INFIDEIEKIF
-540 EYQTLEEYGNYLEM
+540 EYQTLGEYENYLEK
-554 IFDRS
+554 IFERS
-559 GEIDKDVRD
+559 GELDKNVRD

-617 NLEESDEQDSENIS
+617 NLEETDEQDSENIS
-631 RYSINSFSAISETQK
+631 RYSINSFSAISETRK

-726 YGIEAQKNKIDENDE
+726 YAIEAQKNKIDENDE

-754 KSWESREI
+754 KSWESRQI
-762 GKFIPTKL
+762 GKFIPSKL
-770 KKDLDKIKAE
+770 KKDLDRIKSE

-805 GNTEIEK
+805 GNTEVEK

-825 IHGLYERI
+825 IHGLYEKI
-833 VMENKKLLE
+833 VMENKELLE
-842 QKKFVI
+842 KGKFVI
-848 NKEEIK
+848 NNEEIRK
-854 ETLKNILNSLEYKI
+854 TLKSILNSFEYKI

-880 FEEIVKSVEKILQKL
+880 FEEIVKSVEKILTKL
-895 MKTLENEE
+895 IKTLENEE

-979 KNGQEIERFVVDV
+979 KNIQEIERFVVDV
-992 WDGDIIG
+992 WNGDIIG
-999 DSREK
+999 DTREK
-1004 DEDFLNEKNI
+1004 EEEFLSEKNI

-1025 YYDIGDAK
+1025 CYDIGDVK
-1033 DVQNYI
+1033 DVQNYT

-1051 ELNGESE
+1051 ELNDENK

>member
-1 MAVIF
+1 
-6 SNFNFSFF
+6 
-14 DIKEG
+14 
-19 KYIMKIS
+19 MKIS

-105 QVVLF
+105 QVVMF

-118 KKDMKVNNYYDI
+118 KKDMKVSNYYDI

-167 IEIDNEIKKCV
+167 VEIDNEMKKVV

-193 NISDNFLKKFS
+193 NISDNFLNKFS

-216 FEKELIEDI
+216 FEKELIGEI

-230 SVENILQLSENDF
+230 NVENILQLSENDF
-243 NEEKLKINDSFSIPD
+243 NEEKLKIKDSFSLPE
-258 KNEFWEKFGTNIE
+258 KNEFLEKFGTNIE

-276 NKFSQLLGLVKKLD
+276 NKFSQVLGLVKKLD
-290 EIEILNN
+290 ES
-297 KTKNEIKEN
+297 EN
-306 YDNKKEIKL
+306 DE
-315 KNDKYFQ
+315 
-322 NKKITADTK
+322 
-331 IIQNMKNIN
+331 
-340 RKKIEDLKK
+340 KIE
-349 DENHVNYK
+349 NRVNYK

-376 QEKISFNLEL
+376 QEKISSNLEL
-386 TMQKTKIYKILELIC
+386 TMKKTKIYKILELIC

-409 IGKKLE
+409 VEKKLE
-415 NDDFNSEIEKNN
+415 DNEKFENIEKKDEKDFGN
-427 NNVKHIQNE
+427 
-436 DLKLSDNK
+436 DLR
-444 MEENFENVKFIKN
+444 
-457 YGQSLKI
+457 I
-464 RMKDLYAAFKSN
+464 RMKDLYSGFKSD
-476 DFLKIFGLKKSYDFF
+476 DFLRIFGLKKSYDFF
-491 MEIVGQDYKYISRD
+491 MEFVEQDYRYMSKN
-505 EIFRIAE
+505 EIFRILE
-512 KLNSR
+512 NQNGKFSR
-517 IAGTADFEIAGL
+517 NLKDVEAAGI
-529 INFIDEIEMIF
+529 INFIDEIEKIF
-540 EYQTLEEYGNYLEM
+540 EYQTLGEYENYLEK
-554 IFDRS
+554 IFERS
-559 GEIDKDVRD
+559 GEMDKNVRD

-617 NLEESDEQDSENIS
+617 NLEETDEQDSENVS

-655 DTFPKININNYLFTK
+655 DIFPKININNYLFTK

-689 FKFYQNILGAKNVY
+689 FKFYQNILGSKNIY

-726 YGIEAQKNKIDENDE
+726 YAIEAQKNKIDENDE

-762 GKFIPTKL
+762 GKFIPSKL
-770 KKDLDKIKAE
+770 KKDLNKIKAE

-805 GNTEIEK
+805 GNTEVEK

-825 IHGLYERI
+825 IHGLYEKI
-833 VMENKKLLE
+833 VMENKEVLE
-842 QKKFVI
+842 KGEFVI
-848 NKEEIK
+848 NNEEIRK
-854 ETLKNILNSLEYKI
+854 TLKSILNSFEYKI

-880 FEEIVKSVEKILQKL
+880 FEEIVKSVEKILTKL

-979 KNGQEIERFVVDV
+979 KNVQEIERFVVDV

-999 DSREK
+999 DTREK
-1004 DEDFLNEKNI
+1004 EEEFLSEKNI

-1025 YYDIGDAK
+1025 YYDVGDVK
-1033 DVQNYI
+1033 DVQNYT

-1051 ELNGESE
+1051 ELNDENK

>member
-1 MAVIF
+1 
-6 SNFNFSFF
+6 
-14 DIKEG
+14 
-19 KYIMKIS
+19 MKIS

-61 KREFLQNEEMQQKLG
+61 KREFLQNEEIQQKLG

-105 QVVLF
+105 QVVMF
-110 YNALTEKL
+110 YNALTENL
-118 KKDMKVNNYYDI
+118 KKDMKVSNYYDI

-167 IEIDNEIKKCV
+167 VEIDNEMKKVV

-193 NISDNFLKKFS
+193 NISDNFLNKFS

-216 FEKELIEDI
+216 FEKELIGEI

-230 SVENILQLSENDF
+230 NVENILQLSKNDF
-243 NEEKLKINDSFSIPD
+243 NEEKLKIKDSFSLPE
-258 KNEFWEKFGTNIE
+258 KNEFFEKFATNIE

-276 NKFSQLLGLVKKLD
+276 NKFSQVLGLVKKLD
-290 EIEILNN
+290 ESENDEKI
-297 KTKNEIKEN
+297 KN
-306 YDNKKEIKL
+306 
-315 KNDKYFQ
+315 
-322 NKKITADTK
+322 
-331 IIQNMKNIN
+331 
-340 RKKIEDLKK
+340 R
-349 DENHVNYK
+349 VNYK

-362 DNGEDGKKDYQLLR
+362 ENGEDGKKDYQLLR
-376 QEKISFNLEL
+376 QEKISSNLEL
-386 TMQKTKIYKILELIC
+386 TMKKTKIYKILELIC

-409 IGKKLE
+409 VEKKLE
-415 NDDFNSEIEKNN
+415 NNERFKNIEKKDEKDFGN
-427 NNVKHIQNE
+427 
-436 DLKLSDNK
+436 DLR
-444 MEENFENVKFIKN
+444 
-457 YGQSLKI
+457 I
-464 RMKDLYAAFKSN
+464 RMKDLYSGFKSD
-476 DFLKIFGLKKSYDFF
+476 DFLRIFGLKKSYDFF
-491 MEIVGQDYKYISRD
+491 MEFVEQDYRYMSKN
-505 EIFRIAE
+505 EIFRILE
-512 KLNSR
+512 NQNGKFSR
-517 IAGTADFEIAGL
+517 NLKDVEAAGI
-529 INFIDEIEMIF
+529 INFIDEIEKIF
-540 EYQTLEEYGNYLEM
+540 EYQTLGEYENYLEK
-554 IFDRS
+554 IFERS
-559 GEIDKDVRD
+559 GEIDKNVRD

-617 NLEESDEQDSENIS
+617 NLEETDEQDSENVS

-670 IQRAKMGLPVSDD
+670 IQRAKMELPVSDD

-726 YGIEAQKNKIDENDE
+726 YAIEAQKNKIDENDE

-762 GKFIPTKL
+762 GKFIPSKL

-805 GNTEIEK
+805 GNTEVEK

-825 IHGLYERI
+825 IHGLYEKI
-833 VMENKKLLE
+833 VMENKDVLE
-842 QKKFVI
+842 KGKFVI
-848 NKEEIK
+848 NNEEIRK
-854 ETLKNILNSLEYKI
+854 TLKSILNSFEYKI

-880 FEEIVKSVEKILQKL
+880 FEEIVKSVEKILTKL

-903 EIEIY
+903 KIEIY

-962 VVNAFKQ
+962 IVNAFKQ

-979 KNGQEIERFVVDV
+979 KNVQEIERFVVDV
-992 WDGDIIG
+992 WNGDIIG
-999 DSREK
+999 DTREK
-1004 DEDFLNEKNI
+1004 EEEFLSEKNI

-1025 YYDIGDAK
+1025 YYDIGDVR
-1033 DVQNYI
+1033 DVQNYT

-1051 ELNGESE
+1051 ELNEGNK

>member
-1 MAVIF
+1 
-6 SNFNFSFF
+6 
-14 DIKEG
+14 
-19 KYIMKIS
+19 MKIS

-118 KKDMKVNNYYDI
+118 KRDMKVNNYYDI

-167 IEIDNEIKKCV
+167 VEIDNEMKKVV

-216 FEKELIEDI
+216 FEKELIGEI

-230 SVENILQLSENDF
+230 NVENILQLSENDF
-243 NEEKLKINDSFSIPD
+243 NEEKLKIKDSFSLPE
-258 KNEFWEKFGTNIE
+258 KNEFLEKFGTNIQ

-276 NKFSQLLGLVKKLD
+276 NKFSQVLGIVKKLD
-290 EIEILNN
+290 ESE
-297 KTKNEIKEN
+297 NEE
-306 YDNKKEIKL
+306 
-315 KNDKYFQ
+315 
-322 NKKITADTK
+322 
-331 IIQNMKNIN
+331 
-340 RKKIEDLKK
+340 KIE
-349 DENHVNYK
+349 NRVNYK

-376 QEKISFNLEL
+376 QEKISSNLEL
-386 TMQKTKIYKILELIC
+386 TMKKTKIYKILELIC

-409 IGKKLE
+409 VEKKLE
-415 NDDFNSEIEKNN
+415 DNEKFENIEKKDEKNFG
-427 NNVKHIQNE
+427 H
-436 DLKLSDNK
+436 DLR
-444 MEENFENVKFIKN
+444 
-457 YGQSLKI
+457 I
-464 RMKDLYAAFKSN
+464 RMKDLYSGFKSD
-476 DFLKIFGLKKSYDFF
+476 DFLRIFGLKKSYDFF
-491 MEIVGQDYKYISRD
+491 MEIVEQDYRYISKN
-505 EIFRIAE
+505 EIFRILE
-512 KLNSR
+512 NQNGKFSR
-517 IAGTADFEIAGL
+517 NPKDVEAAGI
-529 INFIDEIEMIF
+529 INFIDEIEKIF
-540 EYQTLEEYGNYLEM
+540 EYQTLGEYENYLEK
-554 IFDRS
+554 IFERS
-559 GEIDKDVRD
+559 GELDKNVRD

-617 NLEESDEQDSENIS
+617 NLEETDEQDSENIS

-726 YGIEAQKNKIDENDE
+726 YAIEAQKNKIDENDE

-754 KSWESREI
+754 KSWESRQI
-762 GKFIPTKL
+762 GKFIPSKL
-770 KKDLDKIKAE
+770 KKDLDRIKAE

-805 GNTEIEK
+805 GNTEVEK

-825 IHGLYERI
+825 IHGLYEKI
-833 VMENKKLLE
+833 VMENKEVLE
-842 QKKFVI
+842 KGKFVI
-848 NKEEIK
+848 NNEEIK
-854 ETLKNILNSLEYKI
+854 KTLKSILNSFEYKI

-880 FEEIVKSVEKILQKL
+880 FEEIVKSVEKILTKL

-969 LDYYSVMLPE
+969 LDYYSVMLYE
-979 KNGQEIERFVVDV
+979 KKVQEIERFVVDV
-992 WDGDIIG
+992 WNGDIIG
-999 DSREK
+999 DTREK
-1004 DEDFLNEKNI
+1004 EEEFLSEKNI

-1025 YYDIGDAK
+1025 CYDIGDVK
-1033 DVQNYI
+1033 DVQNYT

-1051 ELNGESE
+1051 ELNDENK

>member
-1 MAVIF
+1 
-6 SNFNFSFF
+6 
-14 DIKEG
+14 
-19 KYIMKIS
+19 MKIS

-118 KKDMKVNNYYDI
+118 KKDMKVSNYYDI

-155 LEKWQVETFGTL
+155 LEKWQVETFRTL
-167 IEIDNEIKKCV
+167 VEIDNEMKKVV

-216 FEKELIEDI
+216 FEKDLIGEI
-225 ENRGI
+225 GNRGI
-230 SVENILQLSENDF
+230 NVENILQLSENDF
-243 NEEKLKINDSFSIPD
+243 NEEKLKIKDSFSLPE
-258 KNEFWEKFGTNIE
+258 KNEFFEKFETNIE

-276 NKFSQLLGLVKKLD
+276 NKFSQVLGLVKKLD
-290 EIEILNN
+290 ES
-297 KTKNEIKEN
+297 EN
-306 YDNKKEIKL
+306 DE
-315 KNDKYFQ
+315 
-322 NKKITADTK
+322 
-331 IIQNMKNIN
+331 
-340 RKKIEDLKK
+340 KIE
-349 DENHVNYK
+349 NRVNYK

-376 QEKISFNLEL
+376 QEKISSNLEL
-386 TMQKTKIYKILELIC
+386 TMKKTKIYKILELIC

-409 IGKKLE
+409 VEKKLE
-415 NDDFNSEIEKNN
+415 NNERFENIEKKDEKDFGN
-427 NNVKHIQNE
+427 
-436 DLKLSDNK
+436 DLR
-444 MEENFENVKFIKN
+444 
-457 YGQSLKI
+457 I
-464 RMKDLYAAFKSN
+464 RMKDLYSGFKSD
-476 DFLKIFGLKKSYDFF
+476 DFLRIFGLKKSYDFF
-491 MEIVGQDYKYISRD
+491 MEFVEQDYRYMSKN
-505 EIFRIAE
+505 EIFRILE
-512 KLNSR
+512 NQNGKFSR
-517 IAGTADFEIAGL
+517 NLKDVEAAGI
-529 INFIDEIEMIF
+529 INFIDEIEKIF
-540 EYQTLEEYGNYLEM
+540 EYQTLGEYGNYLEK
-554 IFDRS
+554 IFERS
-559 GEIDKDVRD
+559 GEMDKNVRD

-617 NLEESDEQDSENIS
+617 NLEETDEQDSENVS

-670 IQRAKMGLPVSDD
+670 IQRAKKGLPVSDD

-726 YGIEAQKNKIDENDE
+726 YAIEAQKNKIDENDE

-754 KSWESREI
+754 KFWESREI
-762 GKFIPTKL
+762 GKFIPSKL

-805 GNTEIEK
+805 GNTEVEK

-825 IHGLYERI
+825 IHGLYEKI
-833 VMENKKLLE
+833 VMENKEMLE
-842 QKKFVI
+842 KGKFVI
-848 NKEEIK
+848 NNEEIRK
-854 ETLKNILNSLEYKI
+854 TLKSILNSFEYKI

-880 FEEIVKSVEKILQKL
+880 FEEIVKSVEKILIKL

-979 KNGQEIERFVVDV
+979 KNVQEIERFVVDV
-992 WDGDIIG
+992 WNGDIIG
-999 DSREK
+999 DTREK
-1004 DEDFLNEKNI
+1004 EEEFLSEKNI

-1025 YYDIGDAK
+1025 YYDIGDVR
-1033 DVQNYI
+1033 DVQNYT
-1039 YQTFKDVCRRED
+1039 YQTFKDICRRED
-1051 ELNGESE
+1051 ELNDENK

>member
-1 MAVIF
+1 
-6 SNFNFSFF
+6 
-14 DIKEG
+14 
-19 KYIMKIS
+19 MKIS

-37 LFKEFEKNE
+37 LFEEFRKNE

-93 FVTDK
+93 FFTDK

-118 KKDMKVNNYYDI
+118 KKDMKINNYYDI

-167 IEIDNEIKKCV
+167 VEIDNEMKKVV
-178 QQKGLILPYMLRNVE
+178 QRKGLILPYMLRNVE

-216 FEKELIEDI
+216 FEKDLIGEI
-225 ENRGI
+225 GNRGI
-230 SVENILQLSENDF
+230 NVENILQLSENDF
-243 NEEKLKINDSFSIPD
+243 NEEKLKIKDSFSLPE
-258 KNEFWEKFGTNIE
+258 KNEFLEKFGTNIE

-276 NKFSQLLGLVKKLD
+276 NKFSQVLGLVKKLD
-290 EIEILNN
+290 ESE
-297 KTKNEIKEN
+297 NEE
-306 YDNKKEIKL
+306 
-315 KNDKYFQ
+315 
-322 NKKITADTK
+322 
-331 IIQNMKNIN
+331 
-340 RKKIEDLKK
+340 KIE
-349 DENHVNYK
+349 NRVNYK

-362 DNGEDGKKDYQLLR
+362 ENGEDGKKDYQLLR
-376 QEKISFNLEL
+376 QEKISSNLEL
-386 TMQKTKIYKILELIC
+386 TMKKTKIYKILELIC

-409 IGKKLE
+409 VEKKLE
-415 NDDFNSEIEKNN
+415 NNERFENIEKKDEKDFGN
-427 NNVKHIQNE
+427 
-436 DLKLSDNK
+436 DLR
-444 MEENFENVKFIKN
+444 
-457 YGQSLKI
+457 I
-464 RMKDLYAAFKSN
+464 RMKDLYSGFKSD
-476 DFLKIFGLKKSYDFF
+476 DFLRIFGLKKSYDFF
-491 MEIVGQDYKYISRD
+491 MEFVEQDYRYMSKNEILRILENQNGKFSRNPKD
-505 EIFRIAE
+505 VEA
-512 KLNSR
+512 
-517 IAGTADFEIAGL
+517 AGI
-529 INFIDEIEMIF
+529 INFIDEIEKIF
-540 EYQTLEEYGNYLEM
+540 EYQTLGEYENYLEK
-554 IFDRS
+554 IFERS
-559 GEIDKDVRD
+559 GEMDKNVRD

-617 NLEESDEQDSENIS
+617 NLEETDEQDSENVS

-726 YGIEAQKNKIDENDE
+726 YAIEAQKNKIDENDE

-762 GKFIPTKL
+762 GKFIPSKL

-805 GNTEIEK
+805 GNTEVEK

-825 IHGLYERI
+825 IHGLYEKI
-833 VMENKKLLE
+833 VMENKEMLE
-842 QKKFVI
+842 QGKFVI
-848 NKEEIK
+848 NNEEIRK
-854 ETLKNILNSLEYKI
+854 TLKTILNSFEYKI

-880 FEEIVKSVEKILQKL
+880 FEEIVKSVEKILTKL

-979 KNGQEIERFVVDV
+979 KNVQEIERFVVDV

-999 DSREK
+999 DTREK
-1004 DEDFLNEKNI
+1004 EEEFLSEKNI

-1025 YYDIGDAK
+1025 YYDIGDVK
-1033 DVQNYI
+1033 DVQNYT

-1051 ELNGESE
+1051 ELNDENK

>member
-1 MAVIF
+1 
-6 SNFNFSFF
+6 
-14 DIKEG
+14 
-19 KYIMKIS
+19 MKIS

-46 NTLFVFENSASFFEI
+46 DTLFVFENSASFFEI
-61 KREFLQNEEMQQKLG
+61 KREFLQNEEIQQKLG

-155 LEKWQVETFGTL
+155 LEKWQVETFRTL
-167 IEIDNEIKKCV
+167 VEIDNEMKKVV

-193 NISDNFLKKFS
+193 NISDNFLNKFS

-216 FEKELIEDI
+216 FEKELIGKI

-230 SVENILQLSENDF
+230 NVENILQLSENDF
-243 NEEKLKINDSFSIPD
+243 NEEKLKIKDNFSLPE
-258 KNEFWEKFGTNIE
+258 KNEFLEKFGTNIQ

-276 NKFSQLLGLVKKLD
+276 NKFSQVLGIVKKLD
-290 EIEILNN
+290 ESE
-297 KTKNEIKEN
+297 NEE
-306 YDNKKEIKL
+306 
-315 KNDKYFQ
+315 
-322 NKKITADTK
+322 
-331 IIQNMKNIN
+331 
-340 RKKIEDLKK
+340 KIE
-349 DENHVNYK
+349 NRVNYK

-376 QEKISFNLEL
+376 QEKISSNLEL
-386 TMQKTKIYKILELIC
+386 TMKKTKIYKILELIC

-409 IGKKLE
+409 VEKKLE
-415 NDDFNSEIEKNN
+415 DNEKFENIEKKDEKNFG
-427 NNVKHIQNE
+427 H
-436 DLKLSDNK
+436 DLR
-444 MEENFENVKFIKN
+444 
-457 YGQSLKI
+457 I
-464 RMKDLYAAFKSN
+464 RMKDLYSGFKSD
-476 DFLKIFGLKKSYDFF
+476 DFLRIFGLKKSYDFF
-491 MEIVGQDYKYISRD
+491 MEIVEQDYRYMSKN
-505 EIFRIAE
+505 EIFRILE
-512 KLNSR
+512 NQNGKFSR
-517 IAGTADFEIAGL
+517 NPKDVEAAGI
-529 INFIDEIEMIF
+529 INFIDEIEKIF
-540 EYQTLEEYGNYLEM
+540 EYQTLGEYENYLEK
-554 IFDRS
+554 IFERS
-559 GEIDKDVRD
+559 GELDKNVRD

-591 FFNENGI
+591 FFYENGI

-617 NLEESDEQDSENIS
+617 NLEETDEQDSENIS

-726 YGIEAQKNKIDENDE
+726 YAIEAQKNKIDENDE

-754 KSWESREI
+754 KSWESRQI
-762 GKFIPTKL
+762 GKFIPSKL
-770 KKDLDKIKAE
+770 KKDLDRIKAE

-805 GNTEIEK
+805 GNTEVEK

-825 IHGLYERI
+825 IHGLYEKI
-833 VMENKKLLE
+833 VMENKEVLE
-842 QKKFVI
+842 KGKFVI
-848 NKEEIK
+848 NNEEIK
-854 ETLKNILNSLEYKI
+854 KTLKSILNSFEYKI

-880 FEEIVKSVEKILQKL
+880 FEEIVKSVEKILTKL

-979 KNGQEIERFVVDV
+979 KNIQEIERFVVDV
-992 WDGDIIG
+992 WNGDIIG
-999 DSREK
+999 DTREK
-1004 DEDFLNEKNI
+1004 EEEFLSEKNI

-1025 YYDIGDAK
+1025 CYDIGDVK
-1033 DVQNYI
+1033 DVQNYT

-1051 ELNGESE
+1051 ELNDENK

>member
-1 MAVIF
+1 
-6 SNFNFSFF
+6 
-14 DIKEG
+14 
-19 KYIMKIS
+19 MKIS

-46 NTLFVFENSASFFEI
+46 DMLFVFENSASFFEI

-155 LEKWQVETFGTL
+155 LEKWQVETFRTL
-167 IEIDNEIKKCV
+167 VEIDNEMKKVV

-193 NISDNFLKKFS
+193 NISDNFLNKFS

-216 FEKELIEDI
+216 FEKELIGEI

-230 SVENILQLSENDF
+230 ALENILQLSENDF
-243 NEEKLKINDSFSIPD
+243 NEEKFKIKDNFSLPE
-258 KNEFWEKFGTNIE
+258 KNEFLEKFGTNIQ

-276 NKFSQLLGLVKKLD
+276 NKFSQVLGIVKKLD
-290 EIEILNN
+290 ESE
-297 KTKNEIKEN
+297 NEE
-306 YDNKKEIKL
+306 
-315 KNDKYFQ
+315 
-322 NKKITADTK
+322 
-331 IIQNMKNIN
+331 
-340 RKKIEDLKK
+340 KIE
-349 DENHVNYK
+349 NRVNYK

-376 QEKISFNLEL
+376 QEKISSNLEL
-386 TMQKTKIYKILELIC
+386 TMKKTKIYKILELIC

-409 IGKKLE
+409 VEKKLE
-415 NDDFNSEIEKNN
+415 DNEKFENIEKKDEKNFG
-427 NNVKHIQNE
+427 H
-436 DLKLSDNK
+436 DLR
-444 MEENFENVKFIKN
+444 
-457 YGQSLKI
+457 I
-464 RMKDLYAAFKSN
+464 RMKDLYSGFKSD
-476 DFLKIFGLKKSYDFF
+476 DFLRIFGLKKSYDFF
-491 MEIVGQDYKYISRD
+491 MEIVEQDYRYISKN
-505 EIFRIAE
+505 EIFRILE
-512 KLNSR
+512 NQNGKFSR
-517 IAGTADFEIAGL
+517 NPKDVEVAGI
-529 INFIDEIEMIF
+529 INFIDEIEKIF
-540 EYQTLEEYGNYLEM
+540 EYQTLGEYENYLEK
-554 IFDRS
+554 IFERS
-559 GEIDKDVRD
+559 GELDKNVRD

-617 NLEESDEQDSENIS
+617 NLEETDEQDSENIS

-726 YGIEAQKNKIDENDE
+726 YAIEAQKNKIDENDE

-754 KSWESREI
+754 KSWESRQI
-762 GKFIPTKL
+762 GKFIPSKL
-770 KKDLDKIKAE
+770 KKDLDRIKAE

-805 GNTEIEK
+805 GNTEVEK

-825 IHGLYERI
+825 IHGLYEKI
-833 VMENKKLLE
+833 VMENKEVLE
-842 QKKFVI
+842 KGKFVI
-848 NKEEIK
+848 NNEEIK
-854 ETLKNILNSLEYKI
+854 KTLKSILNSFEYKI

-880 FEEIVKSVEKILQKL
+880 FEKIVKSVEKILTKL

-962 VVNAFKQ
+962 IVNAFKQ

-979 KNGQEIERFVVDV
+979 KNVQEIERFVVDV

-999 DSREK
+999 DTREK
-1004 DEDFLNEKNI
+1004 EEEFLSEKNI

-1025 YYDIGDAK
+1025 YYDIGDVR
-1033 DVQNYI
+1033 DVQNYT

-1051 ELNGESE
+1051 ELNDENK